1 MTKKW
6 RRVYAWVLTVAM
18 VLSMANLPITI
29 AKAASTQNLTV
40 KSGATS
46 VTIAKNE
53 YGDDYIGDMFFNIPD
68 ALKTKSAISSNKV
81 TSMTV
86 KITIKSFTQGSG
98 AKAQAFIFAQPD
110 ASGDWNWN
118 QSSTAELV
126 TGSQLTLTYS
136 FADMDWKG
144 GTTLGNLGVRFA
156 NAAEGSTVSYS
167 VDSAVI
173 NMADSGSSATSKP
186 SSATSKPSSTASAG
200 GNVSTDQIAITRS
213 VGSGT
218 NDYYAEYSF
227 SITNNSSETVRGI
240 QILIPTSGSV
250 DVGYV
255 EGFSAV
261 YDAALGGVVAYYSTE
276 IAAGATVSSSS
287 NKVGFGKQPSISVGE
302 SNVIAVNCA
311 GPSTGDEL
319 NYELTGR
326 KDVAYADTPVG
337 RHGKLS
343 VQKVDGYAAP
353 IMVDQNGVPTQLRG
367 ASTHGM
373 HWFPQYVNQNAFQ
386 TLRDDWGI
394 NMVRLVCY
402 PRDVGSV
409 GYLTGGDSTKQQLD
423 TLIQNGVD
431 YATKLGMY
439 ALVDWHVH
447 AYNPNEYLKEA
458 KIFFTKY
465 ATMYKDH
472 DNVLYEI
479 CNEPTGTN
487 WYSGNGKDL
496 YTYCSEVIK
505 TIRAIDPDA
514 IIICGTNTW
523 SQDVDQ
529 VAAKPMKALG
539 YENIMYT
546 FHFYSA
552 THKENLMKKVRLA
565 TKDGTP
571 IFVTEFGICSADGNG
586 SYDAE
591 NADRWIELLD
601 ELNISFACWSYSN
614 CNEKSAYFKSSCSN
628 AGGDWTADD
637 LTTTGKWLINT
648 CRAHEEKENASYP
661 AVSPSAEPTKAPTV
675 TEKPTTEPTKA
686 PTVTEKPTTEPT
698 KAPTVT
704 VKPTAKPTKAPT
716 VTEKPTAEPT
726 KAPTVTEKPTAEP
739 TKAPTVTV
747 KPTAKPTKAPTVTEK
762 PTAEPTKAPTV
773 TTAPDKEIQE
783 APSTALTIVARTST
797 SLTVQATVAAP
808 AGKSY
813 EYTIDGTSWQTQ
825 TTFTDLQPATSYT
838 VSVRYAETDNYQ
850 ASMISDH
857 TLTGGTLV
865 EDVYK
870 IDLSKLD
877 DTTYVDG
884 MFSKDDAT
892 GKSYAA
898 SYDASSNALT
908 LSGTDHTFELVAD
921 NAKVK
926 IILKKG
932 VSAALCGV
940 TCGNISSEDDTSLE
954 MVRGSNT
961 TGSIEAANVIVS
973 GGTNNTEKIMA
984 DTIAVKGGSLTAVA
998 AKESNKTAL
1007 SADTITITDGEVTAI
1022 GDGTGGALYA
1032 DSKISLIGGTLTV
1045 KAGPNKTEKSA
1056 IDVKSDESSVI
1067 LVGDI
1072 KIINQTDGAL
1082 GTDDLF
1088 SKETISTG
1096 GTTTK
1101 LVTVTFDTVDE
1112 VWTVTVEQG
1121 SDIILPNRPK
1131 ENLILRWYSDRDVQ
1145 GYAPGIIY
1153 TVQENTYFCAKY
1165 FDEAP
1170 VEPSSKPT
1178 VAPSSEPTVTP
1189 SSKPTVAPS
1198 SEPTVT
1204 PSSEP
1209 TVEPS
1214 EEPIATPTAEP
1225 TKVPEPTAAPI
1236 KTPTPTAEPT
1246 KAPEPTAAP
1255 IKTPTPTAEPT
1266 KAPMITPVPSD
1277 DPTESAAPSEKPTIT
1292 PTQKPGIQ
1300 ATGMRVIA
1308 SVKKVSNL
1316 PVKSKLQL
1324 AAGKSMQL
1332 TVTLLPTGAK
1342 PQKLTYTS
1350 SKPSIAKVSGSGKI
1364 VAGKKAGTTVITI
1377 RTANGLQKRLTIR
1390 VMKKAVKKIKLSGV
1404 KKLKVGKKLKLKAKI
1419 TPKKKYASAT
1429 VFWVSGNTKIA
1440 TVTQSGVVK
1449 AKKKGKV
1456 KITAIA
1462 TDGSGKKKVIKLTI
1476 K

>member
-200 GNVSTDQIAITRS
+200 GNVSADQIAITRS

-505 TIRAIDPDA
+505 TIRDIDPDA

-552 THKENLMKKVRLA
+552 THKENLMEKVRLA

-586 SYDAE
+586 SYDTE
-591 NADRWIELLD
+591 NADRWIALLD

-661 AVSPSAEPTKAPTV
+661 VVSPSAEPTKAPTV
-675 TEKPTTEPTKA
+675 TVKPTTK
-686 PTVTEKPTTEPT
+686 PT

-704 VKPTAKPTKAPT
+704 V
-716 VTEKPTAEPT
+716 
-726 KAPTVTEKPTAEP
+726 KPTAEP

-762 PTAEPTKAPTV
+762 PTAKP
-773 TTAPDKEIQE
+773 I
-783 APSTALTIVARTST
+783 
-797 SLTVQATVAAP
+797 
-808 AGKSY
+808 
-813 EYTIDGTSWQTQ
+813 
-825 TTFTDLQPATSYT
+825 
-838 VSVRYAETDNYQ
+838 
-850 ASMISDH
+850 
-857 TLTGGTLV
+857 
-865 EDVYK
+865 
-870 IDLSKLD
+870 
-877 DTTYVDG
+877 
-884 MFSKDDAT
+884 
-892 GKSYAA
+892 
-898 SYDASSNALT
+898 
-908 LSGTDHTFELVAD
+908 
-921 NAKVK
+921 
-926 IILKKG
+926 
-932 VSAALCGV
+932 
-940 TCGNISSEDDTSLE
+940 
-954 MVRGSNT
+954 
-961 TGSIEAANVIVS
+961 
-973 GGTNNTEKIMA
+973 
-984 DTIAVKGGSLTAVA
+984 
-998 AKESNKTAL
+998 KT
-1007 SADTITITDGEVTAI
+1007 
-1022 GDGTGGALYA
+1022 
-1032 DSKISLIGGTLTV
+1032 
-1045 KAGPNKTEKSA
+1045 P
-1056 IDVKSDESSVI
+1056 
-1067 LVGDI
+1067 
-1072 KIINQTDGAL
+1072 
-1082 GTDDLF
+1082 
-1088 SKETISTG
+1088 
-1096 GTTTK
+1096 
-1101 LVTVTFDTVDE
+1101 
-1112 VWTVTVEQG
+1112 
-1121 SDIILPNRPK
+1121 
-1131 ENLILRWYSDRDVQ
+1131 
-1145 GYAPGIIY
+1145 
-1153 TVQENTYFCAKY
+1153 
-1165 FDEAP
+1165 
-1170 VEPSSKPT
+1170 
-1178 VAPSSEPTVTP
+1178 
-1189 SSKPTVAPS
+1189 
-1198 SEPTVT
+1198 
-1204 PSSEP
+1204 
-1209 TVEPS
+1209 
-1214 EEPIATPTAEP
+1214 TPTAEP
-1225 TKVPEPTAAPI
+1225 TKAPEPTAAPIKTPEPTAEPTKAPEPTAAPI

-1255 IKTPTPTAEPT
+1255 IKTPTPTAAPT
-1266 KAPMITPVPSD
+1266 ITSVPSD

-1377 RTANGLQKRLTIR
+1377 RTANGLQKKITIR

>member
-156 NAAEGSTVSYS
+156 NAAEGSTVSYF

-200 GNVSTDQIAITRS
+200 GNVSADQIAIE
-213 VGSGT
+213 SGVAQG
-218 NDYYAEYSF
+218 NNEYYGEYWF
-227 SITNNSSETVRGI
+227 KIKNNSSETVRGI
-240 QILIPTSGSV
+240 QILLPTSGQV
-250 DVGYV
+250 TVTTEYGY
-255 EGFSAV
+255 SAS
-261 YDAALGGVVAYYSTE
+261 YDESLGGIVVYYSAE
-276 IAAGATVSSSS
+276 LAAGATTG
-287 NKVGFGKQPSISVGE
+287 NEDTKIGFSKQPSITAGTAR
-302 SNVIAVNCA
+302 VIAVNCA

-402 PRDVGSV
+402 PRDGGSV

-552 THKENLMKKVRLA
+552 THKENLMEKVRLA

-586 SYDAE
+586 SYDTE
-591 NADRWIELLD
+591 NADRWIALLD

-661 AVSPSAEPTKAPTV
+661 AVSPSAG
-675 TEKPTTEPTKA
+675 PTKA

-704 VKPTAKPTKAPT
+704 V
-716 VTEKPTAEPT
+716 
-726 KAPTVTEKPTAEP
+726 KPTAEP

-773 TTAPDKEIQE
+773 T
-783 APSTALTIVARTST
+783 
-797 SLTVQATVAAP
+797 
-808 AGKSY
+808 
-813 EYTIDGTSWQTQ
+813 
-825 TTFTDLQPATSYT
+825 
-838 VSVRYAETDNYQ
+838 
-850 ASMISDH
+850 
-857 TLTGGTLV
+857 
-865 EDVYK
+865 
-870 IDLSKLD
+870 
-877 DTTYVDG
+877 
-884 MFSKDDAT
+884 
-892 GKSYAA
+892 
-898 SYDASSNALT
+898 
-908 LSGTDHTFELVAD
+908 
-921 NAKVK
+921 VK
-926 IILKKG
+926 
-932 VSAALCGV
+932 
-940 TCGNISSEDDTSLE
+940 
-954 MVRGSNT
+954 
-961 TGSIEAANVIVS
+961 
-973 GGTNNTEKIMA
+973 
-984 DTIAVKGGSLTAVA
+984 
-998 AKESNKTAL
+998 
-1007 SADTITITDGEVTAI
+1007 
-1022 GDGTGGALYA
+1022 
-1032 DSKISLIGGTLTV
+1032 
-1045 KAGPNKTEKSA
+1045 
-1056 IDVKSDESSVI
+1056 
-1067 LVGDI
+1067 
-1072 KIINQTDGAL
+1072 
-1082 GTDDLF
+1082 
-1088 SKETISTG
+1088 
-1096 GTTTK
+1096 
-1101 LVTVTFDTVDE
+1101 
-1112 VWTVTVEQG
+1112 
-1121 SDIILPNRPK
+1121 
-1131 ENLILRWYSDRDVQ
+1131 
-1145 GYAPGIIY
+1145 
-1153 TVQENTYFCAKY
+1153 
-1165 FDEAP
+1165 
-1170 VEPSSKPT
+1170 
-1178 VAPSSEPTVTP
+1178 
-1189 SSKPTVAPS
+1189 
-1198 SEPTVT
+1198 
-1204 PSSEP
+1204 
-1209 TVEPS
+1209 
-1214 EEPIATPTAEP
+1214 PTAEP
-1225 TKVPEPTAAPI
+1225 TKAPTVTEKPTAKPI

-1255 IKTPTPTAEPT
+1255 IKTPTPTAAPT
-1266 KAPMITPVPSD
+1266 ITSVPSD

-1377 RTANGLQKRLTIR
+1377 RTANGLQKKITIR

>member
-186 SSATSKPSSTASAG
+186 SSTASAG

-287 NKVGFGKQPSISVGE
+287 NKVGFGKQPSISVGK

-343 VQKVDGYAAP
+343 VQKVDDYAAP

-402 PRDVGSV
+402 PRDGGSV

-552 THKENLMKKVRLA
+552 THKENLMEKVRLA

-591 NADRWIELLD
+591 NADRWIALLD

-628 AGGDWTADD
+628 VGGDWTADD

-675 TEKPTTEPTKA
+675 TVKPTAEPTKA

-698 KAPTVT
+698 NK
-704 VKPTAKPTKAPT
+704 
-716 VTEKPTAEPT
+716 
-726 KAPTVTEKPTAEP
+726 
-739 TKAPTVTV
+739 
-747 KPTAKPTKAPTVTEK
+747 
-762 PTAEPTKAPTV
+762 PTV

-825 TTFTDLQPATSYT
+825 TTFTGLQPATSYT

-898 SYDASSNALT
+898 SYDASSNELT

-973 GGTNNTEKIMA
+973 GGTNNTEQIMA

-1007 SADTITITDGEVTAI
+1007 SADKITITDGEVTAI

-1112 VWTVTVEQG
+1112 VWNVTVEQG
-1121 SDIILPNRPK
+1121 SEIILPNRPK
-1131 ENLILRWYSDRDVQ
+1131 EGLILRWYSDRDVQ
-1145 GYAPGIIY
+1145 GYAPGTIY

-1165 FDEAP
+1165 FNKAP

-1178 VAPSSEPTVTP
+1178 VAPSS
-1189 SSKPTVAPS
+1189 K
-1198 SEPTVT
+1198 
-1204 PSSEP
+1204 P

-1225 TKVPEPTAAPI
+1225 TK
-1236 KTPTPTAEPT
+1236 
-1246 KAPEPTAAP
+1246 APEPTA
-1255 IKTPTPTAEPT
+1255 
-1266 KAPMITPVPSD
+1266 APMITPVPSD

-1300 ATGMRVIA
+1300 ATGIRVIA

-1316 PVKSKLQL
+1316 PVKQKLQL

-1377 RTANGLQKRLTIR
+1377 RTANGLQKKITIR

-1419 TPKKKYASAT
+1419 TPKKKYASAK

>member
-126 TGSQLTLTYS
+126 TGSQLTLNYS

-200 GNVSTDQIAITRS
+200 GNVSADQIAITRS

-343 VQKVDGYAAP
+343 VQKVDSYAAP

-505 TIRAIDPDA
+505 TIRDIDPDA

-552 THKENLMKKVRLA
+552 THKENLMEKVRLA

-586 SYDAE
+586 SYDTE
-591 NADRWIELLD
+591 NADRWIALLD

-661 AVSPSAEPTKAPTV
+661 AVSPSAG
-675 TEKPTTEPTKA
+675 PTKA

-704 VKPTAKPTKAPT
+704 V
-716 VTEKPTAEPT
+716 
-726 KAPTVTEKPTAEP
+726 KPTAEP

-762 PTAEPTKAPTV
+762 PTAKP
-773 TTAPDKEIQE
+773 I
-783 APSTALTIVARTST
+783 
-797 SLTVQATVAAP
+797 
-808 AGKSY
+808 
-813 EYTIDGTSWQTQ
+813 
-825 TTFTDLQPATSYT
+825 
-838 VSVRYAETDNYQ
+838 
-850 ASMISDH
+850 
-857 TLTGGTLV
+857 
-865 EDVYK
+865 
-870 IDLSKLD
+870 
-877 DTTYVDG
+877 
-884 MFSKDDAT
+884 
-892 GKSYAA
+892 
-898 SYDASSNALT
+898 
-908 LSGTDHTFELVAD
+908 
-921 NAKVK
+921 
-926 IILKKG
+926 
-932 VSAALCGV
+932 
-940 TCGNISSEDDTSLE
+940 
-954 MVRGSNT
+954 
-961 TGSIEAANVIVS
+961 
-973 GGTNNTEKIMA
+973 
-984 DTIAVKGGSLTAVA
+984 
-998 AKESNKTAL
+998 KT
-1007 SADTITITDGEVTAI
+1007 
-1022 GDGTGGALYA
+1022 
-1032 DSKISLIGGTLTV
+1032 
-1045 KAGPNKTEKSA
+1045 P
-1056 IDVKSDESSVI
+1056 
-1067 LVGDI
+1067 
-1072 KIINQTDGAL
+1072 
-1082 GTDDLF
+1082 
-1088 SKETISTG
+1088 
-1096 GTTTK
+1096 
-1101 LVTVTFDTVDE
+1101 
-1112 VWTVTVEQG
+1112 
-1121 SDIILPNRPK
+1121 
-1131 ENLILRWYSDRDVQ
+1131 
-1145 GYAPGIIY
+1145 
-1153 TVQENTYFCAKY
+1153 
-1165 FDEAP
+1165 
-1170 VEPSSKPT
+1170 
-1178 VAPSSEPTVTP
+1178 
-1189 SSKPTVAPS
+1189 
-1198 SEPTVT
+1198 
-1204 PSSEP
+1204 
-1209 TVEPS
+1209 
-1214 EEPIATPTAEP
+1214 TPTAEP
-1225 TKVPEPTAAPI
+1225 TKAPEPTAAPI
-1236 KTPTPTAEPT
+1236 KTPEPTAEPT

-1266 KAPMITPVPSD
+1266 KAPKPTAAPIKTPKPTDAPMITPVPSD

>member
-1 MTKKW
+1 M
-6 RRVYAWVLTVAM
+6 
-18 VLSMANLPITI
+18 
-29 AKAASTQNLTV
+29 
-40 KSGATS
+40 
-46 VTIAKNE
+46 
-53 YGDDYIGDMFFNIPD
+53 
-68 ALKTKSAISSNKV
+68 
-81 TSMTV
+81 
-86 KITIKSFTQGSG
+86 
-98 AKAQAFIFAQPD
+98 
-110 ASGDWNWN
+110 
-118 QSSTAELV
+118 
-126 TGSQLTLTYS
+126 
-136 FADMDWKG
+136 
-144 GTTLGNLGVRFA
+144 
-156 NAAEGSTVSYS
+156 
-167 VDSAVI
+167 
-173 NMADSGSSATSKP
+173 
-186 SSATSKPSSTASAG
+186 
-200 GNVSTDQIAITRS
+200 
-213 VGSGT
+213 
-218 NDYYAEYSF
+218 
-227 SITNNSSETVRGI
+227 
-240 QILIPTSGSV
+240 
-250 DVGYV
+250 
-255 EGFSAV
+255 
-261 YDAALGGVVAYYSTE
+261 
-276 IAAGATVSSSS
+276 
-287 NKVGFGKQPSISVGE
+287 
-302 SNVIAVNCA
+302 
-311 GPSTGDEL
+311 
-319 NYELTGR
+319 
-326 KDVAYADTPVG
+326 
-337 RHGKLS
+337 
-343 VQKVDGYAAP
+343 AP

-402 PRDVGSV
+402 PRDGGSV

-552 THKENLMKKVRLA
+552 THKENLMEKVRLA

-586 SYDAE
+586 SYDPE
-591 NADRWIELLD
+591 SADRWIALLD

-675 TEKPTTEPTKA
+675 TVKPTAKPTKA

-704 VKPTAKPTKAPT
+704 VKPTA
-716 VTEKPTAEPT
+716 EPT
-726 KAPTVTEKPTAEP
+726 KAPTVTVKPTAEP

-747 KPTAKPTKAPTVTEK
+747 KPTAEPTKAPTVTEK
-762 PTAEPTKAPTV
+762 PTTEPTNKPTV

-797 SLTVQATVAAP
+797 SLTVQATVGAP

-825 TTFTDLQPATSYT
+825 TTFTGLQPATSYT

-898 SYDASSNALT
+898 SYDASSNELT

-973 GGTNNTEKIMA
+973 GGTNNTEQIMA

-1007 SADTITITDGEVTAI
+1007 SADKITITDGEVTAI

-1145 GYAPGIIY
+1145 GYAPEIIY

-1165 FDEAP
+1165 FDKAP

-1178 VAPSSEPTVTP
+1178 VA
-1189 SSKPTVAPS
+1189 
-1198 SEPTVT
+1198 

-1225 TKVPEPTAAPI
+1225 TK
-1236 KTPTPTAEPT
+1236 
-1246 KAPEPTAAP
+1246 APEPTA
-1255 IKTPTPTAEPT
+1255 
-1266 KAPMITPVPSD
+1266 APMITPVPSD

-1292 PTQKPGIQ
+1292 PMQKPGIQ

-1316 PVKSKLQL
+1316 PVKQKLQL

-1377 RTANGLQKRLTIR
+1377 RTANGLQKKITIR

-1419 TPKKKYASAT
+1419 TPKKKYASAK

>member
-200 GNVSTDQIAITRS
+200 GNVSADQIAITRS

-505 TIRAIDPDA
+505 TIRDIDPDA

-552 THKENLMKKVRLA
+552 THKENLMEKVRLA

-586 SYDAE
+586 SYDTE
-591 NADRWIELLD
+591 NADRWIALLD

-661 AVSPSAEPTKAPTV
+661 AVSPSAG
-675 TEKPTTEPTKA
+675 PTKA

-704 VKPTAKPTKAPT
+704 VKPTAEPIKTP
-716 VTEKPTAEPT
+716 EPTAEPT
-726 KAPTVTEKPTAEP
+726 KA
-739 TKAPTVTV
+739 
-747 KPTAKPTKAPTVTEK
+747 
-762 PTAEPTKAPTV
+762 
-773 TTAPDKEIQE
+773 
-783 APSTALTIVARTST
+783 
-797 SLTVQATVAAP
+797 
-808 AGKSY
+808 
-813 EYTIDGTSWQTQ
+813 
-825 TTFTDLQPATSYT
+825 
-838 VSVRYAETDNYQ
+838 
-850 ASMISDH
+850 
-857 TLTGGTLV
+857 
-865 EDVYK
+865 
-870 IDLSKLD
+870 
-877 DTTYVDG
+877 
-884 MFSKDDAT
+884 
-892 GKSYAA
+892 
-898 SYDASSNALT
+898 
-908 LSGTDHTFELVAD
+908 
-921 NAKVK
+921 
-926 IILKKG
+926 
-932 VSAALCGV
+932 
-940 TCGNISSEDDTSLE
+940 
-954 MVRGSNT
+954 
-961 TGSIEAANVIVS
+961 
-973 GGTNNTEKIMA
+973 
-984 DTIAVKGGSLTAVA
+984 
-998 AKESNKTAL
+998 
-1007 SADTITITDGEVTAI
+1007 
-1022 GDGTGGALYA
+1022 
-1032 DSKISLIGGTLTV
+1032 
-1045 KAGPNKTEKSA
+1045 
-1056 IDVKSDESSVI
+1056 
-1067 LVGDI
+1067 
-1072 KIINQTDGAL
+1072 
-1082 GTDDLF
+1082 
-1088 SKETISTG
+1088 
-1096 GTTTK
+1096 
-1101 LVTVTFDTVDE
+1101 
-1112 VWTVTVEQG
+1112 
-1121 SDIILPNRPK
+1121 
-1131 ENLILRWYSDRDVQ
+1131 
-1145 GYAPGIIY
+1145 
-1153 TVQENTYFCAKY
+1153 
-1165 FDEAP
+1165 
-1170 VEPSSKPT
+1170 
-1178 VAPSSEPTVTP
+1178 
-1189 SSKPTVAPS
+1189 
-1198 SEPTVT
+1198 
-1204 PSSEP
+1204 
-1209 TVEPS
+1209 
-1214 EEPIATPTAEP
+1214 
-1225 TKVPEPTAAPI
+1225 PEPTAAPI

-1255 IKTPTPTAEPT
+1255 IKTPTPTAAPIKTPEPTAEPT
-1266 KAPMITPVPSD
+1266 KAPEPTAAPIKTPTPTAEPTKAPEPTAAPIKTPTPTAAPTITSVPSD

-1377 RTANGLQKRLTIR
+1377 RTANGLQKKITIR

>member
-6 RRVYAWVLTVAM
+6 RRVYVWVLTVAM

-186 SSATSKPSSTASAG
+186 SSTASAG

-287 NKVGFGKQPSISVGE
+287 NKVGFGKQPSISVGK

-343 VQKVDGYAAP
+343 VQKVDDYAAP

-402 PRDVGSV
+402 PRDGGSV

-552 THKENLMKKVRLA
+552 THKENLMEKVRLA

-591 NADRWIELLD
+591 NADRWIALLD

-628 AGGDWTADD
+628 VGGDWTADD

-675 TEKPTTEPTKA
+675 TVKPTAEPTKA

-698 KAPTVT
+698 NK
-704 VKPTAKPTKAPT
+704 
-716 VTEKPTAEPT
+716 
-726 KAPTVTEKPTAEP
+726 
-739 TKAPTVTV
+739 
-747 KPTAKPTKAPTVTEK
+747 
-762 PTAEPTKAPTV
+762 PTV

-825 TTFTDLQPATSYT
+825 TTFTGLQPATSYT

-898 SYDASSNALT
+898 SYDASSNELT

-973 GGTNNTEKIMA
+973 GGTNNTEQIMA

-1007 SADTITITDGEVTAI
+1007 SADKITITDGEVTAI

-1112 VWTVTVEQG
+1112 VWNVTVEQG
-1121 SDIILPNRPK
+1121 SEIILPNRPK
-1131 ENLILRWYSDRDVQ
+1131 EGLILRWYSDRDVQ
-1145 GYAPGIIY
+1145 GYAPGTIY

-1165 FDEAP
+1165 FNKAP

-1178 VAPSSEPTVTP
+1178 VA
-1189 SSKPTVAPS
+1189 
-1198 SEPTVT
+1198 

-1225 TKVPEPTAAPI
+1225 TK
-1236 KTPTPTAEPT
+1236 
-1246 KAPEPTAAP
+1246 APEPTA
-1255 IKTPTPTAEPT
+1255 
-1266 KAPMITPVPSD
+1266 APMITPVPSD

-1300 ATGMRVIA
+1300 ATGIRVIA

-1316 PVKSKLQL
+1316 PVKQKLQL

-1377 RTANGLQKRLTIR
+1377 RTANGLQKKITIR

-1419 TPKKKYASAT
+1419 TPKKKYASAK

>member
-126 TGSQLTLTYS
+126 TGSQLTLNYS

-167 VDSAVI
+167 IDSAVI

-200 GNVSTDQIAITRS
+200 GNVSADQIAITRS

-505 TIRAIDPDA
+505 TIRDIDPDA

-552 THKENLMKKVRLA
+552 THKENLMEKVRLA

-586 SYDAE
+586 SYDTE
-591 NADRWIELLD
+591 NADRWIALLD

-661 AVSPSAEPTKAPTV
+661 AVSPSAG
-675 TEKPTTEPTKA
+675 PTKA

-704 VKPTAKPTKAPT
+704 V
-716 VTEKPTAEPT
+716 
-726 KAPTVTEKPTAEP
+726 KPTAEP

-762 PTAEPTKAPTV
+762 PTAKP
-773 TTAPDKEIQE
+773 I
-783 APSTALTIVARTST
+783 
-797 SLTVQATVAAP
+797 
-808 AGKSY
+808 
-813 EYTIDGTSWQTQ
+813 
-825 TTFTDLQPATSYT
+825 
-838 VSVRYAETDNYQ
+838 
-850 ASMISDH
+850 
-857 TLTGGTLV
+857 
-865 EDVYK
+865 
-870 IDLSKLD
+870 
-877 DTTYVDG
+877 
-884 MFSKDDAT
+884 
-892 GKSYAA
+892 
-898 SYDASSNALT
+898 
-908 LSGTDHTFELVAD
+908 
-921 NAKVK
+921 
-926 IILKKG
+926 
-932 VSAALCGV
+932 
-940 TCGNISSEDDTSLE
+940 
-954 MVRGSNT
+954 
-961 TGSIEAANVIVS
+961 
-973 GGTNNTEKIMA
+973 
-984 DTIAVKGGSLTAVA
+984 
-998 AKESNKTAL
+998 KT
-1007 SADTITITDGEVTAI
+1007 
-1022 GDGTGGALYA
+1022 
-1032 DSKISLIGGTLTV
+1032 
-1045 KAGPNKTEKSA
+1045 P
-1056 IDVKSDESSVI
+1056 
-1067 LVGDI
+1067 
-1072 KIINQTDGAL
+1072 
-1082 GTDDLF
+1082 
-1088 SKETISTG
+1088 
-1096 GTTTK
+1096 
-1101 LVTVTFDTVDE
+1101 
-1112 VWTVTVEQG
+1112 
-1121 SDIILPNRPK
+1121 
-1131 ENLILRWYSDRDVQ
+1131 
-1145 GYAPGIIY
+1145 
-1153 TVQENTYFCAKY
+1153 
-1165 FDEAP
+1165 
-1170 VEPSSKPT
+1170 
-1178 VAPSSEPTVTP
+1178 
-1189 SSKPTVAPS
+1189 
-1198 SEPTVT
+1198 
-1204 PSSEP
+1204 
-1209 TVEPS
+1209 
-1214 EEPIATPTAEP
+1214 TPTAEP
-1225 TKVPEPTAAPI
+1225 TKAPEPTAAPIKTPEPTAEPTKAPEPTAAPI

-1255 IKTPTPTAEPT
+1255 IKTPTPTAAPT
-1266 KAPMITPVPSD
+1266 ITSVPSD

-1377 RTANGLQKRLTIR
+1377 RTANGLQKKITIR

>member
-200 GNVSTDQIAITRS
+200 GNVSADQIAITRS

-505 TIRAIDPDA
+505 TIRDIDPDA

-552 THKENLMKKVRLA
+552 THKENLMEKVRLA

-586 SYDAE
+586 SYDTE
-591 NADRWIELLD
+591 NADRWIALLD

-675 TEKPTTEPTKA
+675 TEKPTAEPTKA
-686 PTVTEKPTTEPT
+686 PTVTVKPTAEPT
-698 KAPTVT
+698 KTPTVT

-726 KAPTVTEKPTAEP
+726 KAPTVTEKPTAKPIKTP
-739 TKAPTVTV
+739 T
-747 KPTAKPTKAPTVTEK
+747 
-762 PTAEPTKAPTV
+762 PTAEPTKAPEPT
-773 TTAPDKEIQE
+773 
-783 APSTALTIVARTST
+783 
-797 SLTVQATVAAP
+797 AAP
-808 AGKSY
+808 
-813 EYTIDGTSWQTQ
+813 I
-825 TTFTDLQPATSYT
+825 
-838 VSVRYAETDNYQ
+838 
-850 ASMISDH
+850 
-857 TLTGGTLV
+857 
-865 EDVYK
+865 
-870 IDLSKLD
+870 
-877 DTTYVDG
+877 
-884 MFSKDDAT
+884 
-892 GKSYAA
+892 
-898 SYDASSNALT
+898 
-908 LSGTDHTFELVAD
+908 
-921 NAKVK
+921 
-926 IILKKG
+926 
-932 VSAALCGV
+932 
-940 TCGNISSEDDTSLE
+940 
-954 MVRGSNT
+954 
-961 TGSIEAANVIVS
+961 
-973 GGTNNTEKIMA
+973 
-984 DTIAVKGGSLTAVA
+984 
-998 AKESNKTAL
+998 KTP
-1007 SADTITITDGEVTAI
+1007 E
-1022 GDGTGGALYA
+1022 
-1032 DSKISLIGGTLTV
+1032 
-1045 KAGPNKTEKSA
+1045 
-1056 IDVKSDESSVI
+1056 
-1067 LVGDI
+1067 
-1072 KIINQTDGAL
+1072 
-1082 GTDDLF
+1082 
-1088 SKETISTG
+1088 
-1096 GTTTK
+1096 
-1101 LVTVTFDTVDE
+1101 
-1112 VWTVTVEQG
+1112 
-1121 SDIILPNRPK
+1121 
-1131 ENLILRWYSDRDVQ
+1131 
-1145 GYAPGIIY
+1145 
-1153 TVQENTYFCAKY
+1153 
-1165 FDEAP
+1165 
-1170 VEPSSKPT
+1170 
-1178 VAPSSEPTVTP
+1178 
-1189 SSKPTVAPS
+1189 
-1198 SEPTVT
+1198 
-1204 PSSEP
+1204 
-1209 TVEPS
+1209 
-1214 EEPIATPTAEP
+1214 PTAEP
-1225 TKVPEPTAAPI
+1225 TKAPEPTAAPI

-1255 IKTPTPTAEPT
+1255 IKTPTPTAAPT
-1266 KAPMITPVPSD
+1266 ITSVPSD

-1377 RTANGLQKRLTIR
+1377 RTANGLQKKITIR

-1429 VFWVSGNTKIA
+1429 VFWVSSNTKIA

>member
-200 GNVSTDQIAITRS
+200 GNVSADQIAIE
-213 VGSGT
+213 SGVAQG
-218 NDYYAEYSF
+218 NNEYYGEYWF
-227 SITNNSSETVRGI
+227 KIKNNSSETVRGI
-240 QILIPTSGSV
+240 QILLPTSGQV
-250 DVGYV
+250 TVTTEYGY
-255 EGFSAV
+255 SAS
-261 YDAALGGVVAYYSTE
+261 YDESLGGIVVYYSAE
-276 IAAGATVSSSS
+276 LAAGATTG
-287 NKVGFGKQPSISVGE
+287 NEDTKIGFSKQPSITAGTAR
-302 SNVIAVNCA
+302 VIAVNCA

-402 PRDVGSV
+402 PRDGGSV

-552 THKENLMKKVRLA
+552 THKENLMEKVRLA

-586 SYDAE
+586 SYDTE
-591 NADRWIELLD
+591 NADRWIALLD

-661 AVSPSAEPTKAPTV
+661 AVSPSAG
-675 TEKPTTEPTKA
+675 PTKA

-704 VKPTAKPTKAPT
+704 V
-716 VTEKPTAEPT
+716 
-726 KAPTVTEKPTAEP
+726 KPTAEP

-773 TTAPDKEIQE
+773 T
-783 APSTALTIVARTST
+783 V
-797 SLTVQATVAAP
+797 
-808 AGKSY
+808 
-813 EYTIDGTSWQTQ
+813 
-825 TTFTDLQPATSYT
+825 
-838 VSVRYAETDNYQ
+838 
-850 ASMISDH
+850 
-857 TLTGGTLV
+857 
-865 EDVYK
+865 
-870 IDLSKLD
+870 
-877 DTTYVDG
+877 
-884 MFSKDDAT
+884 
-892 GKSYAA
+892 
-898 SYDASSNALT
+898 
-908 LSGTDHTFELVAD
+908 
-921 NAKVK
+921 
-926 IILKKG
+926 
-932 VSAALCGV
+932 
-940 TCGNISSEDDTSLE
+940 
-954 MVRGSNT
+954 
-961 TGSIEAANVIVS
+961 
-973 GGTNNTEKIMA
+973 
-984 DTIAVKGGSLTAVA
+984 
-998 AKESNKTAL
+998 
-1007 SADTITITDGEVTAI
+1007 
-1022 GDGTGGALYA
+1022 
-1032 DSKISLIGGTLTV
+1032 
-1045 KAGPNKTEKSA
+1045 
-1056 IDVKSDESSVI
+1056 
-1067 LVGDI
+1067 
-1072 KIINQTDGAL
+1072 
-1082 GTDDLF
+1082 
-1088 SKETISTG
+1088 
-1096 GTTTK
+1096 
-1101 LVTVTFDTVDE
+1101 
-1112 VWTVTVEQG
+1112 
-1121 SDIILPNRPK
+1121 
-1131 ENLILRWYSDRDVQ
+1131 
-1145 GYAPGIIY
+1145 
-1153 TVQENTYFCAKY
+1153 
-1165 FDEAP
+1165 
-1170 VEPSSKPT
+1170 KPT
-1178 VAPSSEPTVTP
+1178 AEPMKAPTVTE
-1189 SSKPTVAPS
+1189 KPTAKPIK
-1198 SEPTVT
+1198 T
-1204 PSSEP
+1204 P
-1209 TVEPS
+1209 
-1214 EEPIATPTAEP
+1214 TPTAEP
-1225 TKVPEPTAAPI
+1225 TKAPEPTAAPIKTPEPTAEPTKAPEPTAAPI

-1255 IKTPTPTAEPT
+1255 IKTPTPTAAPT
-1266 KAPMITPVPSD
+1266 ITSVPSD

-1377 RTANGLQKRLTIR
+1377 RTANGLQKKITIR

>member
-110 ASGDWNWN
+110 ASGNWNWN

-173 NMADSGSSATSKP
+173 NMVDSGSSATSKP

-402 PRDVGSV
+402 PRDGGSV

-505 TIRAIDPDA
+505 TIRDIDPDA

-552 THKENLMKKVRLA
+552 THKENLMKKVCLA

-591 NADRWIELLD
+591 NADRWIALLD

-648 CRAHEEKENASYP
+648 CRAHEEKENVSYP
-661 AVSPSAEPTKAPTV
+661 AVSPSAG
-675 TEKPTTEPTKA
+675 PTKA

-704 VKPTAKPTKAPT
+704 V
-716 VTEKPTAEPT
+716 
-726 KAPTVTEKPTAEP
+726 KPTAEP

-762 PTAEPTKAPTV
+762 PTAKP
-773 TTAPDKEIQE
+773 I
-783 APSTALTIVARTST
+783 
-797 SLTVQATVAAP
+797 
-808 AGKSY
+808 
-813 EYTIDGTSWQTQ
+813 
-825 TTFTDLQPATSYT
+825 
-838 VSVRYAETDNYQ
+838 
-850 ASMISDH
+850 
-857 TLTGGTLV
+857 
-865 EDVYK
+865 
-870 IDLSKLD
+870 
-877 DTTYVDG
+877 
-884 MFSKDDAT
+884 
-892 GKSYAA
+892 
-898 SYDASSNALT
+898 
-908 LSGTDHTFELVAD
+908 
-921 NAKVK
+921 
-926 IILKKG
+926 
-932 VSAALCGV
+932 
-940 TCGNISSEDDTSLE
+940 
-954 MVRGSNT
+954 
-961 TGSIEAANVIVS
+961 
-973 GGTNNTEKIMA
+973 
-984 DTIAVKGGSLTAVA
+984 
-998 AKESNKTAL
+998 KT
-1007 SADTITITDGEVTAI
+1007 
-1022 GDGTGGALYA
+1022 
-1032 DSKISLIGGTLTV
+1032 
-1045 KAGPNKTEKSA
+1045 P
-1056 IDVKSDESSVI
+1056 
-1067 LVGDI
+1067 
-1072 KIINQTDGAL
+1072 
-1082 GTDDLF
+1082 
-1088 SKETISTG
+1088 
-1096 GTTTK
+1096 
-1101 LVTVTFDTVDE
+1101 
-1112 VWTVTVEQG
+1112 
-1121 SDIILPNRPK
+1121 
-1131 ENLILRWYSDRDVQ
+1131 
-1145 GYAPGIIY
+1145 
-1153 TVQENTYFCAKY
+1153 
-1165 FDEAP
+1165 
-1170 VEPSSKPT
+1170 
-1178 VAPSSEPTVTP
+1178 
-1189 SSKPTVAPS
+1189 
-1198 SEPTVT
+1198 
-1204 PSSEP
+1204 
-1209 TVEPS
+1209 
-1214 EEPIATPTAEP
+1214 TPTAEP
-1225 TKVPEPTAAPI
+1225 TKAPEPTAAPIKTPEPTAEPTKAPEPTAAPI

-1266 KAPMITPVPSD
+1266 KAPEPTAAPIKTPTPTDAPMIAPVPSD

-1377 RTANGLQKRLTIR
+1377 RTANGLQKKITIR

>member
-1 MTKKW
+1 M
-6 RRVYAWVLTVAM
+6 
-18 VLSMANLPITI
+18 
-29 AKAASTQNLTV
+29 
-40 KSGATS
+40 
-46 VTIAKNE
+46 
-53 YGDDYIGDMFFNIPD
+53 
-68 ALKTKSAISSNKV
+68 
-81 TSMTV
+81 
-86 KITIKSFTQGSG
+86 
-98 AKAQAFIFAQPD
+98 
-110 ASGDWNWN
+110 
-118 QSSTAELV
+118 
-126 TGSQLTLTYS
+126 
-136 FADMDWKG
+136 
-144 GTTLGNLGVRFA
+144 
-156 NAAEGSTVSYS
+156 
-167 VDSAVI
+167 
-173 NMADSGSSATSKP
+173 
-186 SSATSKPSSTASAG
+186 
-200 GNVSTDQIAITRS
+200 
-213 VGSGT
+213 
-218 NDYYAEYSF
+218 
-227 SITNNSSETVRGI
+227 
-240 QILIPTSGSV
+240 
-250 DVGYV
+250 
-255 EGFSAV
+255 
-261 YDAALGGVVAYYSTE
+261 AYYSTE

-287 NKVGFGKQPSISVGE
+287 NKVGFGKQPSITVGE

-343 VQKVDGYAAP
+343 VQKVDGYTAP

-402 PRDVGSV
+402 PRDGGSV

-458 KIFFTKY
+458 KTFFTKY

-496 YTYCSEVIK
+496 YTYCSEVIE

-529 VAAKPMKALG
+529 VAAKPMKDLG
-539 YENIMYT
+539 FKNIMYT

-552 THKENLMKKVRLA
+552 THGENLMKKVRQA

-591 NADRWIELLD
+591 NADRWIALLD

-675 TEKPTTEPTKA
+675 T
-686 PTVTEKPTTEPT
+686 V
-698 KAPTVT
+698 
-704 VKPTAKPTKAPT
+704 
-716 VTEKPTAEPT
+716 KPTAEPT

-747 KPTAKPTKAPTVTEK
+747 KPTAAP
-762 PTAEPTKAPTV
+762 
-773 TTAPDKEIQE
+773 I
-783 APSTALTIVARTST
+783 
-797 SLTVQATVAAP
+797 
-808 AGKSY
+808 
-813 EYTIDGTSWQTQ
+813 
-825 TTFTDLQPATSYT
+825 
-838 VSVRYAETDNYQ
+838 
-850 ASMISDH
+850 
-857 TLTGGTLV
+857 
-865 EDVYK
+865 
-870 IDLSKLD
+870 
-877 DTTYVDG
+877 
-884 MFSKDDAT
+884 
-892 GKSYAA
+892 
-898 SYDASSNALT
+898 
-908 LSGTDHTFELVAD
+908 
-921 NAKVK
+921 
-926 IILKKG
+926 
-932 VSAALCGV
+932 
-940 TCGNISSEDDTSLE
+940 
-954 MVRGSNT
+954 
-961 TGSIEAANVIVS
+961 
-973 GGTNNTEKIMA
+973 
-984 DTIAVKGGSLTAVA
+984 
-998 AKESNKTAL
+998 KT
-1007 SADTITITDGEVTAI
+1007 
-1022 GDGTGGALYA
+1022 
-1032 DSKISLIGGTLTV
+1032 
-1045 KAGPNKTEKSA
+1045 P
-1056 IDVKSDESSVI
+1056 
-1067 LVGDI
+1067 
-1072 KIINQTDGAL
+1072 
-1082 GTDDLF
+1082 
-1088 SKETISTG
+1088 
-1096 GTTTK
+1096 
-1101 LVTVTFDTVDE
+1101 
-1112 VWTVTVEQG
+1112 
-1121 SDIILPNRPK
+1121 
-1131 ENLILRWYSDRDVQ
+1131 
-1145 GYAPGIIY
+1145 
-1153 TVQENTYFCAKY
+1153 
-1165 FDEAP
+1165 
-1170 VEPSSKPT
+1170 
-1178 VAPSSEPTVTP
+1178 
-1189 SSKPTVAPS
+1189 
-1198 SEPTVT
+1198 
-1204 PSSEP
+1204 
-1209 TVEPS
+1209 
-1214 EEPIATPTAEP
+1214 TPTAEP

-1246 KAPEPTAAP
+1246 KAPTVTEKPTAEPTAAP
-1255 IKTPTPTAEPT
+1255 T
-1266 KAPMITPVPSD
+1266 ITSVPSD

-1300 ATGMRVIA
+1300 ATGMRVIV

-1316 PVKSKLQL
+1316 PVKQKLQL

-1377 RTANGLQKRLTIR
+1377 RTANGLQKKITIR

>member
-287 NKVGFGKQPSISVGE
+287 NKVGFGKQPS
-302 SNVIAVNCA
+302 VNCA

-402 PRDVGSV
+402 PRDGGSV

-552 THKENLMKKVRLA
+552 THKENLMEKVRLA

-591 NADRWIELLD
+591 NADRWIALLD

-675 TEKPTTEPTKA
+675 TVKPTAEPTKA

-704 VKPTAKPTKAPT
+704 VKPTAEPTKAPT
-716 VTEKPTAEPT
+716 VTVKPTAEPT
-726 KAPTVTEKPTAEP
+726 KAPTVTEKPTTE
-739 TKAPTVTV
+739 
-747 KPTAKPTKAPTVTEK
+747 PTKAPTVTEK
-762 PTAEPTKAPTV
+762 PTAEPTNKPTV
-773 TTAPDKEIQE
+773 TTAPDKGIQE

-898 SYDASSNALT
+898 SYDASSNELT

-954 MVRGSNT
+954 MARGSNT

-973 GGTNNTEKIMA
+973 GGTNNTEQIMA

-1007 SADTITITDGEVTAI
+1007 SADKITITDGEVTAI

-1165 FDEAP
+1165 FDKAP

-1178 VAPSSEPTVTP
+1178 VA
-1189 SSKPTVAPS
+1189 
-1198 SEPTVT
+1198 

-1225 TKVPEPTAAPI
+1225 TK
-1236 KTPTPTAEPT
+1236 
-1246 KAPEPTAAP
+1246 APEPTA
-1255 IKTPTPTAEPT
+1255 
-1266 KAPMITPVPSD
+1266 APMITPVPSD

-1300 ATGMRVIA
+1300 ATGMRVIV

-1316 PVKSKLQL
+1316 PVKQKLQL

-1377 RTANGLQKRLTIR
+1377 RTANGLQKKITIR

-1419 TPKKKYASAT
+1419 TPKKKYASAK

>member
-6 RRVYAWVLTVAM
+6 RRVYAWVLIVAM

-200 GNVSTDQIAITRS
+200 GNVSADQIAITRS

-552 THKENLMKKVRLA
+552 SHKENLMKKVRLA

-591 NADRWIELLD
+591 NADRWIALLD

-661 AVSPSAEPTKAPTV
+661 AVSPSAK
-675 TEKPTTEPTKA
+675 
-686 PTVTEKPTTEPT
+686 PT

-704 VKPTAKPTKAPT
+704 VKPTA
-716 VTEKPTAEPT
+716 EPT
-726 KAPTVTEKPTAEP
+726 KAPTVTVKPTAEP

-747 KPTAKPTKAPTVTEK
+747 KPTAKPTKAPTVTVK
-762 PTAEPTKAPTV
+762 PTAK
-773 TTAPDKEIQE
+773 
-783 APSTALTIVARTST
+783 
-797 SLTVQATVAAP
+797 
-808 AGKSY
+808 
-813 EYTIDGTSWQTQ
+813 
-825 TTFTDLQPATSYT
+825 
-838 VSVRYAETDNYQ
+838 
-850 ASMISDH
+850 
-857 TLTGGTLV
+857 
-865 EDVYK
+865 
-870 IDLSKLD
+870 
-877 DTTYVDG
+877 
-884 MFSKDDAT
+884 
-892 GKSYAA
+892 
-898 SYDASSNALT
+898 
-908 LSGTDHTFELVAD
+908 
-921 NAKVK
+921 
-926 IILKKG
+926 
-932 VSAALCGV
+932 
-940 TCGNISSEDDTSLE
+940 
-954 MVRGSNT
+954 
-961 TGSIEAANVIVS
+961 
-973 GGTNNTEKIMA
+973 
-984 DTIAVKGGSLTAVA
+984 
-998 AKESNKTAL
+998 
-1007 SADTITITDGEVTAI
+1007 
-1022 GDGTGGALYA
+1022 
-1032 DSKISLIGGTLTV
+1032 
-1045 KAGPNKTEKSA
+1045 
-1056 IDVKSDESSVI
+1056 
-1067 LVGDI
+1067 
-1072 KIINQTDGAL
+1072 
-1082 GTDDLF
+1082 
-1088 SKETISTG
+1088 
-1096 GTTTK
+1096 
-1101 LVTVTFDTVDE
+1101 
-1112 VWTVTVEQG
+1112 
-1121 SDIILPNRPK
+1121 
-1131 ENLILRWYSDRDVQ
+1131 
-1145 GYAPGIIY
+1145 
-1153 TVQENTYFCAKY
+1153 
-1165 FDEAP
+1165 
-1170 VEPSSKPT
+1170 
-1178 VAPSSEPTVTP
+1178 
-1189 SSKPTVAPS
+1189 
-1198 SEPTVT
+1198 
-1204 PSSEP
+1204 
-1209 TVEPS
+1209 
-1214 EEPIATPTAEP
+1214 
-1225 TKVPEPTAAPI
+1225 PI

-1266 KAPMITPVPSD
+1266 KAPTVTEKPTAEPTAAPTITSVPSD

-1377 RTANGLQKRLTIR
+1377 RTANGLQKKITIR

>member
-343 VQKVDGYAAP
+343 VQKVDSYAAP

-586 SYDAE
+586 SYDTE
-591 NADRWIELLD
+591 NADRWIALLD

-686 PTVTEKPTTEPT
+686 PTVT
-698 KAPTVT
+698 VR
-704 VKPTAKPTKAPT
+704 
-716 VTEKPTAEPT
+716 
-726 KAPTVTEKPTAEP
+726 PTAEP

-762 PTAEPTKAPTV
+762 PTAK
-773 TTAPDKEIQE
+773 
-783 APSTALTIVARTST
+783 
-797 SLTVQATVAAP
+797 
-808 AGKSY
+808 
-813 EYTIDGTSWQTQ
+813 
-825 TTFTDLQPATSYT
+825 
-838 VSVRYAETDNYQ
+838 
-850 ASMISDH
+850 
-857 TLTGGTLV
+857 
-865 EDVYK
+865 
-870 IDLSKLD
+870 
-877 DTTYVDG
+877 
-884 MFSKDDAT
+884 
-892 GKSYAA
+892 
-898 SYDASSNALT
+898 
-908 LSGTDHTFELVAD
+908 
-921 NAKVK
+921 
-926 IILKKG
+926 
-932 VSAALCGV
+932 
-940 TCGNISSEDDTSLE
+940 
-954 MVRGSNT
+954 
-961 TGSIEAANVIVS
+961 
-973 GGTNNTEKIMA
+973 
-984 DTIAVKGGSLTAVA
+984 
-998 AKESNKTAL
+998 
-1007 SADTITITDGEVTAI
+1007 
-1022 GDGTGGALYA
+1022 
-1032 DSKISLIGGTLTV
+1032 
-1045 KAGPNKTEKSA
+1045 
-1056 IDVKSDESSVI
+1056 
-1067 LVGDI
+1067 
-1072 KIINQTDGAL
+1072 
-1082 GTDDLF
+1082 
-1088 SKETISTG
+1088 
-1096 GTTTK
+1096 
-1101 LVTVTFDTVDE
+1101 
-1112 VWTVTVEQG
+1112 
-1121 SDIILPNRPK
+1121 
-1131 ENLILRWYSDRDVQ
+1131 
-1145 GYAPGIIY
+1145 
-1153 TVQENTYFCAKY
+1153 
-1165 FDEAP
+1165 
-1170 VEPSSKPT
+1170 
-1178 VAPSSEPTVTP
+1178 
-1189 SSKPTVAPS
+1189 
-1198 SEPTVT
+1198 
-1204 PSSEP
+1204 
-1209 TVEPS
+1209 
-1214 EEPIATPTAEP
+1214 
-1225 TKVPEPTAAPI
+1225 PI

-1255 IKTPTPTAEPT
+1255 IKTPEPTAEPT
-1266 KAPMITPVPSD
+1266 KAPEPTAAPIKTPTPTAAPTITSVPSD

>member
-126 TGSQLTLTYS
+126 TGSQLTLNYS

-200 GNVSTDQIAITRS
+200 GNVSADQIAITRS

-409 GYLTGGDSTKQQLD
+409 GYLTGGDSTRQQLD

-505 TIRAIDPDA
+505 TIRDIDPDA

-552 THKENLMKKVRLA
+552 THKENLMEKVRLA

-586 SYDAE
+586 SYDTE
-591 NADRWIELLD
+591 NADRWIALLD

-661 AVSPSAEPTKAPTV
+661 AVSPSAG
-675 TEKPTTEPTKA
+675 PTKA

-704 VKPTAKPTKAPT
+704 V
-716 VTEKPTAEPT
+716 
-726 KAPTVTEKPTAEP
+726 KPTAEP

-762 PTAEPTKAPTV
+762 PTAKP
-773 TTAPDKEIQE
+773 I
-783 APSTALTIVARTST
+783 
-797 SLTVQATVAAP
+797 
-808 AGKSY
+808 
-813 EYTIDGTSWQTQ
+813 
-825 TTFTDLQPATSYT
+825 
-838 VSVRYAETDNYQ
+838 
-850 ASMISDH
+850 
-857 TLTGGTLV
+857 
-865 EDVYK
+865 
-870 IDLSKLD
+870 
-877 DTTYVDG
+877 
-884 MFSKDDAT
+884 
-892 GKSYAA
+892 
-898 SYDASSNALT
+898 
-908 LSGTDHTFELVAD
+908 
-921 NAKVK
+921 
-926 IILKKG
+926 
-932 VSAALCGV
+932 
-940 TCGNISSEDDTSLE
+940 
-954 MVRGSNT
+954 
-961 TGSIEAANVIVS
+961 
-973 GGTNNTEKIMA
+973 
-984 DTIAVKGGSLTAVA
+984 
-998 AKESNKTAL
+998 KT
-1007 SADTITITDGEVTAI
+1007 
-1022 GDGTGGALYA
+1022 
-1032 DSKISLIGGTLTV
+1032 
-1045 KAGPNKTEKSA
+1045 P
-1056 IDVKSDESSVI
+1056 
-1067 LVGDI
+1067 
-1072 KIINQTDGAL
+1072 
-1082 GTDDLF
+1082 
-1088 SKETISTG
+1088 
-1096 GTTTK
+1096 
-1101 LVTVTFDTVDE
+1101 
-1112 VWTVTVEQG
+1112 
-1121 SDIILPNRPK
+1121 
-1131 ENLILRWYSDRDVQ
+1131 
-1145 GYAPGIIY
+1145 
-1153 TVQENTYFCAKY
+1153 
-1165 FDEAP
+1165 
-1170 VEPSSKPT
+1170 
-1178 VAPSSEPTVTP
+1178 
-1189 SSKPTVAPS
+1189 
-1198 SEPTVT
+1198 
-1204 PSSEP
+1204 
-1209 TVEPS
+1209 
-1214 EEPIATPTAEP
+1214 TPTAEP
-1225 TKVPEPTAAPI
+1225 TKAPEPTAAPIKTPEPTAEPTKAPEPTAAPI

-1255 IKTPTPTAEPT
+1255 IKTPTPTAAPT
-1266 KAPMITPVPSD
+1266 ITSVPSD

-1377 RTANGLQKRLTIR
+1377 RTANGLQKKITIR

>member
-126 TGSQLTLTYS
+126 TGSQLTLNYS

-200 GNVSTDQIAITRS
+200 GNVSADQIAITRS

-591 NADRWIELLD
+591 NADRWIALLD

-661 AVSPSAEPTKAPTV
+661 AVSPS
-675 TEKPTTEPTKA
+675 
-686 PTVTEKPTTEPT
+686 
-698 KAPTVT
+698 
-704 VKPTAKPTKAPT
+704 
-716 VTEKPTAEPT
+716 
-726 KAPTVTEKPTAEP
+726 
-739 TKAPTVTV
+739 
-747 KPTAKPTKAPTVTEK
+747 
-762 PTAEPTKAPTV
+762 AEPTKAPTV

-1189 SSKPTVAPS
+1189 SS
-1198 SEPTVT
+1198 
-1204 PSSEP
+1204 EP

-1332 TVTLLPTGAK
+1332 TVTLLPTGVK

>member
-126 TGSQLTLTYS
+126 TGSQLTLNYS

-186 SSATSKPSSTASAG
+186 SSTASAG
-200 GNVSTDQIAITRS
+200 GNVSADQIAITRS

-505 TIRAIDPDA
+505 TIRDIDPDA

-552 THKENLMKKVRLA
+552 THKENLMEKVRLA

-586 SYDAE
+586 SYDTE
-591 NADRWIELLD
+591 NADRWIALLD

-661 AVSPSAEPTKAPTV
+661 AVSPSAG
-675 TEKPTTEPTKA
+675 PTKA

-704 VKPTAKPTKAPT
+704 V
-716 VTEKPTAEPT
+716 
-726 KAPTVTEKPTAEP
+726 KPTAEP

-773 TTAPDKEIQE
+773 T
-783 APSTALTIVARTST
+783 
-797 SLTVQATVAAP
+797 
-808 AGKSY
+808 
-813 EYTIDGTSWQTQ
+813 
-825 TTFTDLQPATSYT
+825 
-838 VSVRYAETDNYQ
+838 
-850 ASMISDH
+850 
-857 TLTGGTLV
+857 
-865 EDVYK
+865 
-870 IDLSKLD
+870 
-877 DTTYVDG
+877 
-884 MFSKDDAT
+884 
-892 GKSYAA
+892 
-898 SYDASSNALT
+898 
-908 LSGTDHTFELVAD
+908 
-921 NAKVK
+921 VK
-926 IILKKG
+926 
-932 VSAALCGV
+932 
-940 TCGNISSEDDTSLE
+940 
-954 MVRGSNT
+954 
-961 TGSIEAANVIVS
+961 
-973 GGTNNTEKIMA
+973 
-984 DTIAVKGGSLTAVA
+984 
-998 AKESNKTAL
+998 
-1007 SADTITITDGEVTAI
+1007 
-1022 GDGTGGALYA
+1022 
-1032 DSKISLIGGTLTV
+1032 
-1045 KAGPNKTEKSA
+1045 
-1056 IDVKSDESSVI
+1056 
-1067 LVGDI
+1067 
-1072 KIINQTDGAL
+1072 
-1082 GTDDLF
+1082 
-1088 SKETISTG
+1088 
-1096 GTTTK
+1096 
-1101 LVTVTFDTVDE
+1101 
-1112 VWTVTVEQG
+1112 
-1121 SDIILPNRPK
+1121 
-1131 ENLILRWYSDRDVQ
+1131 
-1145 GYAPGIIY
+1145 
-1153 TVQENTYFCAKY
+1153 
-1165 FDEAP
+1165 
-1170 VEPSSKPT
+1170 
-1178 VAPSSEPTVTP
+1178 
-1189 SSKPTVAPS
+1189 
-1198 SEPTVT
+1198 
-1204 PSSEP
+1204 
-1209 TVEPS
+1209 
-1214 EEPIATPTAEP
+1214 PTAEP
-1225 TKVPEPTAAPI
+1225 TKAPTVTEKPTAAPI

-1255 IKTPTPTAEPT
+1255 IKTPEPTAEPTKAPEPTAAPIKTPTPTAEPT
-1266 KAPMITPVPSD
+1266 KAPEPTAAPTITSVPSD

-1350 SKPSIAKVSGSGKI
+1350 SKPSIAKVSGNGKI

-1419 TPKKKYASAT
+1419 TPKKKYASAA

>member
-186 SSATSKPSSTASAG
+186 SSTASAG
-200 GNVSTDQIAITRS
+200 GNVSTAQIAITRS

-402 PRDVGSV
+402 PRDGGSV

-552 THKENLMKKVRLA
+552 SHKENLMKKVRLA

-586 SYDAE
+586 SYDPE
-591 NADRWIELLD
+591 NADRWIALLD

-686 PTVTEKPTTEPT
+686 PTVT
-698 KAPTVT
+698 
-704 VKPTAKPTKAPT
+704 VK
-716 VTEKPTAEPT
+716 
-726 KAPTVTEKPTAEP
+726 
-739 TKAPTVTV
+739 
-747 KPTAKPTKAPTVTEK
+747 
-762 PTAEPTKAPTV
+762 
-773 TTAPDKEIQE
+773 
-783 APSTALTIVARTST
+783 
-797 SLTVQATVAAP
+797 
-808 AGKSY
+808 
-813 EYTIDGTSWQTQ
+813 
-825 TTFTDLQPATSYT
+825 
-838 VSVRYAETDNYQ
+838 
-850 ASMISDH
+850 
-857 TLTGGTLV
+857 
-865 EDVYK
+865 
-870 IDLSKLD
+870 
-877 DTTYVDG
+877 
-884 MFSKDDAT
+884 
-892 GKSYAA
+892 
-898 SYDASSNALT
+898 
-908 LSGTDHTFELVAD
+908 
-921 NAKVK
+921 
-926 IILKKG
+926 
-932 VSAALCGV
+932 
-940 TCGNISSEDDTSLE
+940 
-954 MVRGSNT
+954 
-961 TGSIEAANVIVS
+961 
-973 GGTNNTEKIMA
+973 
-984 DTIAVKGGSLTAVA
+984 
-998 AKESNKTAL
+998 
-1007 SADTITITDGEVTAI
+1007 
-1022 GDGTGGALYA
+1022 
-1032 DSKISLIGGTLTV
+1032 
-1045 KAGPNKTEKSA
+1045 
-1056 IDVKSDESSVI
+1056 
-1067 LVGDI
+1067 
-1072 KIINQTDGAL
+1072 
-1082 GTDDLF
+1082 
-1088 SKETISTG
+1088 
-1096 GTTTK
+1096 
-1101 LVTVTFDTVDE
+1101 
-1112 VWTVTVEQG
+1112 
-1121 SDIILPNRPK
+1121 
-1131 ENLILRWYSDRDVQ
+1131 
-1145 GYAPGIIY
+1145 
-1153 TVQENTYFCAKY
+1153 
-1165 FDEAP
+1165 
-1170 VEPSSKPT
+1170 
-1178 VAPSSEPTVTP
+1178 
-1189 SSKPTVAPS
+1189 
-1198 SEPTVT
+1198 
-1204 PSSEP
+1204 
-1209 TVEPS
+1209 
-1214 EEPIATPTAEP
+1214 
-1225 TKVPEPTAAPI
+1225 PTAAPI
-1236 KTPTPTAEPT
+1236 KTPEPTAEPT

-1255 IKTPTPTAEPT
+1255 IKTPTPTAAPT
-1266 KAPMITPVPSD
+1266 ITSVPSD

-1377 RTANGLQKRLTIR
+1377 RTANGLQKKITIR

>member
-186 SSATSKPSSTASAG
+186 SSTASAG

-287 NKVGFGKQPSISVGE
+287 NKVGFGKQPSISVGK

-343 VQKVDGYAAP
+343 VQKVDDYAAP

-402 PRDVGSV
+402 PRDGGSV

-514 IIICGTNTW
+514 IIIFGTNTW

-552 THKENLMKKVRLA
+552 THKENLMEKVRLA

-591 NADRWIELLD
+591 NADRWIALLD

-628 AGGDWTADD
+628 VGGDWTADD

-675 TEKPTTEPTKA
+675 TVKPTAEPTKA

-698 KAPTVT
+698 NK
-704 VKPTAKPTKAPT
+704 
-716 VTEKPTAEPT
+716 
-726 KAPTVTEKPTAEP
+726 
-739 TKAPTVTV
+739 
-747 KPTAKPTKAPTVTEK
+747 
-762 PTAEPTKAPTV
+762 PTV

-825 TTFTDLQPATSYT
+825 TTFTGLQPATSYT

-898 SYDASSNALT
+898 SYDASSNELT

-973 GGTNNTEKIMA
+973 GGTNNTEQIMA

-1007 SADTITITDGEVTAI
+1007 SADKITITDGEVTAI

-1112 VWTVTVEQG
+1112 VWNVTVEQG
-1121 SDIILPNRPK
+1121 SEIILPNRPK
-1131 ENLILRWYSDRDVQ
+1131 EGLILRWYSDRDVQ
-1145 GYAPGIIY
+1145 GYAPGTIY

-1165 FDEAP
+1165 FNKAP

-1178 VAPSSEPTVTP
+1178 VAPSS
-1189 SSKPTVAPS
+1189 KPTVA
-1198 SEPTVT
+1198 

-1225 TKVPEPTAAPI
+1225 TK
-1236 KTPTPTAEPT
+1236 
-1246 KAPEPTAAP
+1246 APEPTA
-1255 IKTPTPTAEPT
+1255 
-1266 KAPMITPVPSD
+1266 APMITPVPSD

-1300 ATGMRVIA
+1300 ATGIRVIA

-1316 PVKSKLQL
+1316 PVKQKLQL

-1377 RTANGLQKRLTIR
+1377 RTANGLQKKITIR

-1419 TPKKKYASAT
+1419 TPKKKYASAK

>member
-343 VQKVDGYAAP
+343 VQKVDSYAAP

-586 SYDAE
+586 SYDTE
-591 NADRWIELLD
+591 NADRWIALLD

-686 PTVTEKPTTEPT
+686 PTVTVRPTAEPT

-704 VKPTAKPTKAPT
+704 VK
-716 VTEKPTAEPT
+716 PT

-747 KPTAKPTKAPTVTEK
+747 KPTAEPTKAPTVTEK
-762 PTAEPTKAPTV
+762 PTAK
-773 TTAPDKEIQE
+773 
-783 APSTALTIVARTST
+783 
-797 SLTVQATVAAP
+797 
-808 AGKSY
+808 
-813 EYTIDGTSWQTQ
+813 
-825 TTFTDLQPATSYT
+825 
-838 VSVRYAETDNYQ
+838 
-850 ASMISDH
+850 
-857 TLTGGTLV
+857 
-865 EDVYK
+865 
-870 IDLSKLD
+870 
-877 DTTYVDG
+877 
-884 MFSKDDAT
+884 
-892 GKSYAA
+892 
-898 SYDASSNALT
+898 
-908 LSGTDHTFELVAD
+908 
-921 NAKVK
+921 
-926 IILKKG
+926 
-932 VSAALCGV
+932 
-940 TCGNISSEDDTSLE
+940 
-954 MVRGSNT
+954 
-961 TGSIEAANVIVS
+961 
-973 GGTNNTEKIMA
+973 
-984 DTIAVKGGSLTAVA
+984 
-998 AKESNKTAL
+998 
-1007 SADTITITDGEVTAI
+1007 
-1022 GDGTGGALYA
+1022 
-1032 DSKISLIGGTLTV
+1032 
-1045 KAGPNKTEKSA
+1045 
-1056 IDVKSDESSVI
+1056 
-1067 LVGDI
+1067 
-1072 KIINQTDGAL
+1072 
-1082 GTDDLF
+1082 
-1088 SKETISTG
+1088 
-1096 GTTTK
+1096 
-1101 LVTVTFDTVDE
+1101 
-1112 VWTVTVEQG
+1112 
-1121 SDIILPNRPK
+1121 
-1131 ENLILRWYSDRDVQ
+1131 
-1145 GYAPGIIY
+1145 
-1153 TVQENTYFCAKY
+1153 
-1165 FDEAP
+1165 
-1170 VEPSSKPT
+1170 
-1178 VAPSSEPTVTP
+1178 
-1189 SSKPTVAPS
+1189 
-1198 SEPTVT
+1198 
-1204 PSSEP
+1204 
-1209 TVEPS
+1209 
-1214 EEPIATPTAEP
+1214 
-1225 TKVPEPTAAPI
+1225 PI

-1255 IKTPTPTAEPT
+1255 IKTPEPTAEPT
-1266 KAPMITPVPSD
+1266 KAPEPTAAPIKTPTPTAAPTITSVPSD

>member
-126 TGSQLTLTYS
+126 TGSQLTLNYS

-200 GNVSTDQIAITRS
+200 GNVSADQIAITRS

-586 SYDAE
+586 SYDTE
-591 NADRWIELLD
+591 NADRWIALLD

-661 AVSPSAEPTKAPTV
+661 AVSPSAG
-675 TEKPTTEPTKA
+675 PTKA

-704 VKPTAKPTKAPT
+704 V
-716 VTEKPTAEPT
+716 
-726 KAPTVTEKPTAEP
+726 KPTAEP

-773 TTAPDKEIQE
+773 T
-783 APSTALTIVARTST
+783 
-797 SLTVQATVAAP
+797 
-808 AGKSY
+808 
-813 EYTIDGTSWQTQ
+813 
-825 TTFTDLQPATSYT
+825 
-838 VSVRYAETDNYQ
+838 
-850 ASMISDH
+850 
-857 TLTGGTLV
+857 
-865 EDVYK
+865 
-870 IDLSKLD
+870 
-877 DTTYVDG
+877 
-884 MFSKDDAT
+884 
-892 GKSYAA
+892 
-898 SYDASSNALT
+898 
-908 LSGTDHTFELVAD
+908 
-921 NAKVK
+921 VK
-926 IILKKG
+926 
-932 VSAALCGV
+932 
-940 TCGNISSEDDTSLE
+940 
-954 MVRGSNT
+954 
-961 TGSIEAANVIVS
+961 
-973 GGTNNTEKIMA
+973 
-984 DTIAVKGGSLTAVA
+984 
-998 AKESNKTAL
+998 
-1007 SADTITITDGEVTAI
+1007 
-1022 GDGTGGALYA
+1022 
-1032 DSKISLIGGTLTV
+1032 
-1045 KAGPNKTEKSA
+1045 
-1056 IDVKSDESSVI
+1056 
-1067 LVGDI
+1067 
-1072 KIINQTDGAL
+1072 
-1082 GTDDLF
+1082 
-1088 SKETISTG
+1088 
-1096 GTTTK
+1096 
-1101 LVTVTFDTVDE
+1101 
-1112 VWTVTVEQG
+1112 
-1121 SDIILPNRPK
+1121 
-1131 ENLILRWYSDRDVQ
+1131 
-1145 GYAPGIIY
+1145 
-1153 TVQENTYFCAKY
+1153 
-1165 FDEAP
+1165 
-1170 VEPSSKPT
+1170 
-1178 VAPSSEPTVTP
+1178 
-1189 SSKPTVAPS
+1189 
-1198 SEPTVT
+1198 
-1204 PSSEP
+1204 
-1209 TVEPS
+1209 
-1214 EEPIATPTAEP
+1214 PTAEP
-1225 TKVPEPTAAPI
+1225 TKAPTVTEKPTAKPI

-1255 IKTPTPTAEPT
+1255 IKTPEPTAEPT
-1266 KAPMITPVPSD
+1266 KAPEPTAAPIKTPTPTAAPTITSVPSD

>member
-126 TGSQLTLTYS
+126 TGSQLTLNYS

-200 GNVSTDQIAITRS
+200 GNVSADQIAITRS

-402 PRDVGSV
+402 PRDGGSV

-552 THKENLMKKVRLA
+552 THKENLMEKVRLA

-591 NADRWIELLD
+591 NADRWIALLD

-661 AVSPSAEPTKAPTV
+661 AVSPSAK
-675 TEKPTTEPTKA
+675 PTKA

-704 VKPTAKPTKAPT
+704 VKPTA
-716 VTEKPTAEPT
+716 EPT
-726 KAPTVTEKPTAEP
+726 KAPTVTEKPTA
-739 TKAPTVTV
+739 K
-747 KPTAKPTKAPTVTEK
+747 
-762 PTAEPTKAPTV
+762 
-773 TTAPDKEIQE
+773 
-783 APSTALTIVARTST
+783 
-797 SLTVQATVAAP
+797 
-808 AGKSY
+808 
-813 EYTIDGTSWQTQ
+813 
-825 TTFTDLQPATSYT
+825 
-838 VSVRYAETDNYQ
+838 
-850 ASMISDH
+850 
-857 TLTGGTLV
+857 
-865 EDVYK
+865 
-870 IDLSKLD
+870 
-877 DTTYVDG
+877 
-884 MFSKDDAT
+884 
-892 GKSYAA
+892 
-898 SYDASSNALT
+898 
-908 LSGTDHTFELVAD
+908 
-921 NAKVK
+921 
-926 IILKKG
+926 
-932 VSAALCGV
+932 
-940 TCGNISSEDDTSLE
+940 
-954 MVRGSNT
+954 
-961 TGSIEAANVIVS
+961 
-973 GGTNNTEKIMA
+973 
-984 DTIAVKGGSLTAVA
+984 
-998 AKESNKTAL
+998 
-1007 SADTITITDGEVTAI
+1007 
-1022 GDGTGGALYA
+1022 
-1032 DSKISLIGGTLTV
+1032 
-1045 KAGPNKTEKSA
+1045 
-1056 IDVKSDESSVI
+1056 
-1067 LVGDI
+1067 
-1072 KIINQTDGAL
+1072 
-1082 GTDDLF
+1082 
-1088 SKETISTG
+1088 
-1096 GTTTK
+1096 
-1101 LVTVTFDTVDE
+1101 
-1112 VWTVTVEQG
+1112 
-1121 SDIILPNRPK
+1121 
-1131 ENLILRWYSDRDVQ
+1131 
-1145 GYAPGIIY
+1145 
-1153 TVQENTYFCAKY
+1153 
-1165 FDEAP
+1165 
-1170 VEPSSKPT
+1170 
-1178 VAPSSEPTVTP
+1178 
-1189 SSKPTVAPS
+1189 
-1198 SEPTVT
+1198 
-1204 PSSEP
+1204 
-1209 TVEPS
+1209 
-1214 EEPIATPTAEP
+1214 
-1225 TKVPEPTAAPI
+1225 PI

-1255 IKTPTPTAEPT
+1255 IKTPEPTAEPT
-1266 KAPMITPVPSD
+1266 KAPEPTAAPIKTPTPTAAPTITSVPSD

-1377 RTANGLQKRLTIR
+1377 LTANGFQKKITIR

>member
-6 RRVYAWVLTVAM
+6 RRVYAWVLIVAM

-200 GNVSTDQIAITRS
+200 GNVSADQIAITRS

-505 TIRAIDPDA
+505 TIRDIDPDA

-529 VAAKPMKALG
+529 VADKPMKALG

-552 THKENLMKKVRLA
+552 THKENLMEKVRLA

-586 SYDAE
+586 SYDTE
-591 NADRWIELLD
+591 NADRWIAMLD

-661 AVSPSAEPTKAPTV
+661 AVSPSAG
-675 TEKPTTEPTKA
+675 PTKA

-704 VKPTAKPTKAPT
+704 VKPTA
-716 VTEKPTAEPT
+716 
-726 KAPTVTEKPTAEP
+726 
-739 TKAPTVTV
+739 
-747 KPTAKPTKAPTVTEK
+747 
-762 PTAEPTKAPTV
+762 
-773 TTAPDKEIQE
+773 
-783 APSTALTIVARTST
+783 
-797 SLTVQATVAAP
+797 
-808 AGKSY
+808 
-813 EYTIDGTSWQTQ
+813 
-825 TTFTDLQPATSYT
+825 
-838 VSVRYAETDNYQ
+838 
-850 ASMISDH
+850 
-857 TLTGGTLV
+857 
-865 EDVYK
+865 
-870 IDLSKLD
+870 
-877 DTTYVDG
+877 
-884 MFSKDDAT
+884 
-892 GKSYAA
+892 
-898 SYDASSNALT
+898 
-908 LSGTDHTFELVAD
+908 
-921 NAKVK
+921 
-926 IILKKG
+926 
-932 VSAALCGV
+932 
-940 TCGNISSEDDTSLE
+940 
-954 MVRGSNT
+954 
-961 TGSIEAANVIVS
+961 
-973 GGTNNTEKIMA
+973 
-984 DTIAVKGGSLTAVA
+984 
-998 AKESNKTAL
+998 
-1007 SADTITITDGEVTAI
+1007 
-1022 GDGTGGALYA
+1022 
-1032 DSKISLIGGTLTV
+1032 
-1045 KAGPNKTEKSA
+1045 
-1056 IDVKSDESSVI
+1056 
-1067 LVGDI
+1067 
-1072 KIINQTDGAL
+1072 
-1082 GTDDLF
+1082 
-1088 SKETISTG
+1088 
-1096 GTTTK
+1096 
-1101 LVTVTFDTVDE
+1101 
-1112 VWTVTVEQG
+1112 
-1121 SDIILPNRPK
+1121 
-1131 ENLILRWYSDRDVQ
+1131 
-1145 GYAPGIIY
+1145 
-1153 TVQENTYFCAKY
+1153 
-1165 FDEAP
+1165 
-1170 VEPSSKPT
+1170 
-1178 VAPSSEPTVTP
+1178 
-1189 SSKPTVAPS
+1189 
-1198 SEPTVT
+1198 
-1204 PSSEP
+1204 
-1209 TVEPS
+1209 
-1214 EEPIATPTAEP
+1214 
-1225 TKVPEPTAAPI
+1225 API
-1236 KTPTPTAEPT
+1236 KTPEPTAEPT

-1255 IKTPTPTAEPT
+1255 T
-1266 KAPMITPVPSD
+1266 ITSVPSD

-1377 RTANGLQKRLTIR
+1377 RTANGLQKKITIR

>member
-200 GNVSTDQIAITRS
+200 GNVSADQIAITRS

-505 TIRAIDPDA
+505 TIRDIDPDA

-552 THKENLMKKVRLA
+552 THKENLMEKVRLA

-586 SYDAE
+586 SYDTE
-591 NADRWIELLD
+591 NADRWIALLD

-661 AVSPSAEPTKAPTV
+661 VVSPSAEPTKAPTV
-675 TEKPTTEPTKA
+675 TVKPTTK
-686 PTVTEKPTTEPT
+686 PT

-704 VKPTAKPTKAPT
+704 V
-716 VTEKPTAEPT
+716 
-726 KAPTVTEKPTAEP
+726 KPTAEP

-762 PTAEPTKAPTV
+762 PTVEPTKAPTVTVKPTAEPTKAPTV
-773 TTAPDKEIQE
+773 TE
-783 APSTALTIVARTST
+783 
-797 SLTVQATVAAP
+797 
-808 AGKSY
+808 
-813 EYTIDGTSWQTQ
+813 
-825 TTFTDLQPATSYT
+825 
-838 VSVRYAETDNYQ
+838 
-850 ASMISDH
+850 
-857 TLTGGTLV
+857 
-865 EDVYK
+865 
-870 IDLSKLD
+870 
-877 DTTYVDG
+877 
-884 MFSKDDAT
+884 
-892 GKSYAA
+892 
-898 SYDASSNALT
+898 
-908 LSGTDHTFELVAD
+908 
-921 NAKVK
+921 
-926 IILKKG
+926 
-932 VSAALCGV
+932 
-940 TCGNISSEDDTSLE
+940 
-954 MVRGSNT
+954 
-961 TGSIEAANVIVS
+961 
-973 GGTNNTEKIMA
+973 
-984 DTIAVKGGSLTAVA
+984 
-998 AKESNKTAL
+998 
-1007 SADTITITDGEVTAI
+1007 
-1022 GDGTGGALYA
+1022 
-1032 DSKISLIGGTLTV
+1032 
-1045 KAGPNKTEKSA
+1045 
-1056 IDVKSDESSVI
+1056 
-1067 LVGDI
+1067 
-1072 KIINQTDGAL
+1072 
-1082 GTDDLF
+1082 
-1088 SKETISTG
+1088 
-1096 GTTTK
+1096 
-1101 LVTVTFDTVDE
+1101 
-1112 VWTVTVEQG
+1112 
-1121 SDIILPNRPK
+1121 
-1131 ENLILRWYSDRDVQ
+1131 
-1145 GYAPGIIY
+1145 
-1153 TVQENTYFCAKY
+1153 
-1165 FDEAP
+1165 
-1170 VEPSSKPT
+1170 KPT
-1178 VAPSSEPTVTP
+1178 A
-1189 SSKPTVAPS
+1189 K
-1198 SEPTVT
+1198 
-1204 PSSEP
+1204 
-1209 TVEPS
+1209 
-1214 EEPIATPTAEP
+1214 
-1225 TKVPEPTAAPI
+1225 PI

-1255 IKTPTPTAEPT
+1255 IKTPEPTAEPT
-1266 KAPMITPVPSD
+1266 KAPEPTAAPIKTPTPTAAPTITSVPSD

-1377 RTANGLQKRLTIR
+1377 RTANGLQKKITIR

>member
-1 MTKKW
+1 M
-6 RRVYAWVLTVAM
+6 
-18 VLSMANLPITI
+18 
-29 AKAASTQNLTV
+29 
-40 KSGATS
+40 
-46 VTIAKNE
+46 
-53 YGDDYIGDMFFNIPD
+53 
-68 ALKTKSAISSNKV
+68 
-81 TSMTV
+81 
-86 KITIKSFTQGSG
+86 
-98 AKAQAFIFAQPD
+98 
-110 ASGDWNWN
+110 
-118 QSSTAELV
+118 
-126 TGSQLTLTYS
+126 
-136 FADMDWKG
+136 
-144 GTTLGNLGVRFA
+144 
-156 NAAEGSTVSYS
+156 
-167 VDSAVI
+167 
-173 NMADSGSSATSKP
+173 
-186 SSATSKPSSTASAG
+186 
-200 GNVSTDQIAITRS
+200 
-213 VGSGT
+213 
-218 NDYYAEYSF
+218 
-227 SITNNSSETVRGI
+227 
-240 QILIPTSGSV
+240 
-250 DVGYV
+250 
-255 EGFSAV
+255 
-261 YDAALGGVVAYYSTE
+261 AYYSTE

-287 NKVGFGKQPSISVGE
+287 NKVGFGKQPSISVGK

-479 CNEPTGTN
+479 CNEPTDTN

-496 YTYCSEVIK
+496 YTYCSEVIE

-546 FHFYSA
+546 CHFYSA
-552 THKENLMKKVRLA
+552 THQENLMKKVRQA

-586 SYDAE
+586 SYNPE
-591 NADRWIELLD
+591 SADRWIALLD

-675 TEKPTTEPTKA
+675 TEKPT
-686 PTVTEKPTTEPT
+686 
-698 KAPTVT
+698 
-704 VKPTAKPTKAPT
+704 
-716 VTEKPTAEPT
+716 AEPT

-739 TKAPTVTV
+739 TNK
-747 KPTAKPTKAPTVTEK
+747 
-762 PTAEPTKAPTV
+762 PTV

-884 MFSKDDAT
+884 MFSKDDAS

-898 SYDASSNALT
+898 SYDASSNELT
-908 LSGTDHTFELVAD
+908 LSGTDQTFELVAD

-973 GGTNNTEKIMA
+973 GGTNNTEQIMA

-1007 SADTITITDGEVTAI
+1007 SADKITITDGEVTAI

-1165 FDEAP
+1165 FDKAP

-1178 VAPSSEPTVTP
+1178 VA
-1189 SSKPTVAPS
+1189 
-1198 SEPTVT
+1198 

-1225 TKVPEPTAAPI
+1225 TK
-1236 KTPTPTAEPT
+1236 
-1246 KAPEPTAAP
+1246 APEPTA
-1255 IKTPTPTAEPT
+1255 
-1266 KAPMITPVPSD
+1266 APMITPVPSD

-1292 PTQKPGIQ
+1292 PMQKPGIQ

-1316 PVKSKLQL
+1316 PVKQKLQL

-1377 RTANGLQKRLTIR
+1377 RTANGLQKKITIR

-1419 TPKKKYASAT
+1419 TPKKKYASAK

-1462 TDGSGKKKVIKLTI
+1462 TDGSGKRKVIKLTI

>member
-156 NAAEGSTVSYS
+156 NAAEGSTVSYF

-200 GNVSTDQIAITRS
+200 GNVSADQIAIE
-213 VGSGT
+213 SGVAQG
-218 NDYYAEYSF
+218 NNEYYGEYWF
-227 SITNNSSETVRGI
+227 KIKNNSSETVRGI
-240 QILIPTSGSV
+240 QILLPTSGQV
-250 DVGYV
+250 TVTTEYGY
-255 EGFSAV
+255 SAS
-261 YDAALGGVVAYYSTE
+261 YDESLGGIVVYYSAE
-276 IAAGATVSSSS
+276 LAAGATTG
-287 NKVGFGKQPSISVGE
+287 NEDTKIGFSKQPSITAGTAR
-302 SNVIAVNCA
+302 VIAVNCA

-402 PRDVGSV
+402 PRDGGSV

-552 THKENLMKKVRLA
+552 THKENLMEKVRLA

-586 SYDAE
+586 SYDTE
-591 NADRWIELLD
+591 NADRWIALLD

-661 AVSPSAEPTKAPTV
+661 AVSPSAG
-675 TEKPTTEPTKA
+675 PTKA

-704 VKPTAKPTKAPT
+704 V
-716 VTEKPTAEPT
+716 
-726 KAPTVTEKPTAEP
+726 KPTAEP

-773 TTAPDKEIQE
+773 T
-783 APSTALTIVARTST
+783 V
-797 SLTVQATVAAP
+797 
-808 AGKSY
+808 
-813 EYTIDGTSWQTQ
+813 
-825 TTFTDLQPATSYT
+825 
-838 VSVRYAETDNYQ
+838 
-850 ASMISDH
+850 
-857 TLTGGTLV
+857 
-865 EDVYK
+865 
-870 IDLSKLD
+870 
-877 DTTYVDG
+877 
-884 MFSKDDAT
+884 
-892 GKSYAA
+892 
-898 SYDASSNALT
+898 
-908 LSGTDHTFELVAD
+908 
-921 NAKVK
+921 
-926 IILKKG
+926 
-932 VSAALCGV
+932 
-940 TCGNISSEDDTSLE
+940 
-954 MVRGSNT
+954 
-961 TGSIEAANVIVS
+961 
-973 GGTNNTEKIMA
+973 
-984 DTIAVKGGSLTAVA
+984 
-998 AKESNKTAL
+998 
-1007 SADTITITDGEVTAI
+1007 
-1022 GDGTGGALYA
+1022 
-1032 DSKISLIGGTLTV
+1032 
-1045 KAGPNKTEKSA
+1045 
-1056 IDVKSDESSVI
+1056 
-1067 LVGDI
+1067 
-1072 KIINQTDGAL
+1072 
-1082 GTDDLF
+1082 
-1088 SKETISTG
+1088 
-1096 GTTTK
+1096 
-1101 LVTVTFDTVDE
+1101 
-1112 VWTVTVEQG
+1112 
-1121 SDIILPNRPK
+1121 
-1131 ENLILRWYSDRDVQ
+1131 
-1145 GYAPGIIY
+1145 
-1153 TVQENTYFCAKY
+1153 
-1165 FDEAP
+1165 
-1170 VEPSSKPT
+1170 KPT
-1178 VAPSSEPTVTP
+1178 AEPTKAPTVTE
-1189 SSKPTVAPS
+1189 KPTAKPIK
-1198 SEPTVT
+1198 T
-1204 PSSEP
+1204 P
-1209 TVEPS
+1209 
-1214 EEPIATPTAEP
+1214 TPTAEP
-1225 TKVPEPTAAPI
+1225 TKAPEPTAAPIKTPEPTAEPTKAPEPTAAPI

-1255 IKTPTPTAEPT
+1255 IKTPTPTAAPT
-1266 KAPMITPVPSD
+1266 ITSVPSD

-1377 RTANGLQKRLTIR
+1377 RTANGLQKKITIR

>member
-126 TGSQLTLTYS
+126 TGSQLTLNYS

-200 GNVSTDQIAITRS
+200 GNVSADQIAITRS

-343 VQKVDGYAAP
+343 VQKVDSYAAP

-505 TIRAIDPDA
+505 TIRDIDPDA

-552 THKENLMKKVRLA
+552 THKENLMEKVRLA

-586 SYDAE
+586 SYDTE
-591 NADRWIELLD
+591 NADRWIALLD

-675 TEKPTTEPTKA
+675 TEKPT
-686 PTVTEKPTTEPT
+686 
-698 KAPTVT
+698 
-704 VKPTAKPTKAPT
+704 AKPIKTPT
-716 VTEKPTAEPT
+716 PTAEPT
-726 KAPTVTEKPTAEP
+726 KAPEPTAAPIKTPEPTAEP
-739 TKAPTVTV
+739 TKA
-747 KPTAKPTKAPTVTEK
+747 
-762 PTAEPTKAPTV
+762 
-773 TTAPDKEIQE
+773 
-783 APSTALTIVARTST
+783 
-797 SLTVQATVAAP
+797 
-808 AGKSY
+808 
-813 EYTIDGTSWQTQ
+813 
-825 TTFTDLQPATSYT
+825 
-838 VSVRYAETDNYQ
+838 
-850 ASMISDH
+850 
-857 TLTGGTLV
+857 
-865 EDVYK
+865 
-870 IDLSKLD
+870 
-877 DTTYVDG
+877 
-884 MFSKDDAT
+884 
-892 GKSYAA
+892 
-898 SYDASSNALT
+898 
-908 LSGTDHTFELVAD
+908 
-921 NAKVK
+921 
-926 IILKKG
+926 
-932 VSAALCGV
+932 
-940 TCGNISSEDDTSLE
+940 
-954 MVRGSNT
+954 
-961 TGSIEAANVIVS
+961 
-973 GGTNNTEKIMA
+973 
-984 DTIAVKGGSLTAVA
+984 
-998 AKESNKTAL
+998 
-1007 SADTITITDGEVTAI
+1007 
-1022 GDGTGGALYA
+1022 
-1032 DSKISLIGGTLTV
+1032 
-1045 KAGPNKTEKSA
+1045 
-1056 IDVKSDESSVI
+1056 
-1067 LVGDI
+1067 
-1072 KIINQTDGAL
+1072 
-1082 GTDDLF
+1082 
-1088 SKETISTG
+1088 
-1096 GTTTK
+1096 
-1101 LVTVTFDTVDE
+1101 
-1112 VWTVTVEQG
+1112 
-1121 SDIILPNRPK
+1121 
-1131 ENLILRWYSDRDVQ
+1131 
-1145 GYAPGIIY
+1145 
-1153 TVQENTYFCAKY
+1153 
-1165 FDEAP
+1165 
-1170 VEPSSKPT
+1170 
-1178 VAPSSEPTVTP
+1178 
-1189 SSKPTVAPS
+1189 
-1198 SEPTVT
+1198 
-1204 PSSEP
+1204 
-1209 TVEPS
+1209 
-1214 EEPIATPTAEP
+1214 
-1225 TKVPEPTAAPI
+1225 PEPTAAPI

-1255 IKTPTPTAEPT
+1255 IKTPTPTAAPT
-1266 KAPMITPVPSD
+1266 ITSVPSD

-1324 AAGKSMQL
+1324 ASGKSMQL

-1377 RTANGLQKRLTIR
+1377 RTANGLQKKITIR

>member
-110 ASGDWNWN
+110 ASGNWNWN

-156 NAAEGSTVSYS
+156 NAADGSTVSYS

-186 SSATSKPSSTASAG
+186 SSATSKPNSTASAG
-200 GNVSTDQIAITRS
+200 GNVSADQIAITRS

-287 NKVGFGKQPSISVGE
+287 NKVGFGKQPSITVGE

-343 VQKVDGYAAP
+343 VQKVDGYTAP

-402 PRDVGSV
+402 PRDGGSV

-458 KIFFTKY
+458 KTFFTKY

-546 FHFYSA
+546 CHFYSA
-552 THKENLMKKVRLA
+552 THGENLMKKVRLA

-586 SYDAE
+586 SYDPE
-591 NADRWIELLD
+591 SADRWIALLD

-675 TEKPTTEPTKA
+675 TEKPTAEPTKAPTVTVKPTAEPTKA
-686 PTVTEKPTTEPT
+686 PTVTEKPTT
-698 KAPTVT
+698 
-704 VKPTAKPTKAPT
+704 
-716 VTEKPTAEPT
+716 EPT

-747 KPTAKPTKAPTVTEK
+747 KPTA
-762 PTAEPTKAPTV
+762 EPTNKPTV

-857 TLTGGTLV
+857 TLTVGTLV

-884 MFSKDDAT
+884 MFGKDDAT

-898 SYDASSNALT
+898 SYDASSNELT

-940 TCGNISSEDDTSLE
+940 TCGNISGENDTSLE

-973 GGTNNTEKIMA
+973 GGTNNTEQIMA

-1112 VWTVTVEQG
+1112 VWNVTVEQG
-1121 SDIILPNRPK
+1121 SDIILPNKPK

-1165 FDEAP
+1165 FDKAP

-1189 SSKPTVAPS
+1189 SK
-1198 SEPTVT
+1198 
-1204 PSSEP
+1204 EP

-1214 EEPIATPTAEP
+1214 EEPIA
-1225 TKVPEPTAAPI
+1225 
-1236 KTPTPTAEPT
+1236 TPTAEPT

-1266 KAPMITPVPSD
+1266 KAPTVTEKPTAEPTAAPMITPVPSD

-1300 ATGMRVIA
+1300 ATGIRVIA
-1308 SVKKVSNL
+1308 SVKKISNL
-1316 PVKSKLQL
+1316 PVKPKLQL

-1377 RTANGLQKRLTIR
+1377 RTANGLQKKITIR

-1462 TDGSGKKKVIKLTI
+1462 TDGSGKKKAIKLTI

>member
-126 TGSQLTLTYS
+126 TGSQLTLNYS

-200 GNVSTDQIAITRS
+200 GNVSADQIAITRS

-591 NADRWIELLD
+591 NADRWIALLD

-686 PTVTEKPTTEPT
+686 PTVT
-698 KAPTVT
+698 VR
-704 VKPTAKPTKAPT
+704 
-716 VTEKPTAEPT
+716 PTAEPT
-726 KAPTVTEKPTAEP
+726 KAPTVTVKPTAEP

-762 PTAEPTKAPTV
+762 PTAKP
-773 TTAPDKEIQE
+773 I
-783 APSTALTIVARTST
+783 
-797 SLTVQATVAAP
+797 
-808 AGKSY
+808 
-813 EYTIDGTSWQTQ
+813 
-825 TTFTDLQPATSYT
+825 
-838 VSVRYAETDNYQ
+838 
-850 ASMISDH
+850 
-857 TLTGGTLV
+857 
-865 EDVYK
+865 
-870 IDLSKLD
+870 
-877 DTTYVDG
+877 
-884 MFSKDDAT
+884 
-892 GKSYAA
+892 
-898 SYDASSNALT
+898 
-908 LSGTDHTFELVAD
+908 
-921 NAKVK
+921 
-926 IILKKG
+926 
-932 VSAALCGV
+932 
-940 TCGNISSEDDTSLE
+940 
-954 MVRGSNT
+954 
-961 TGSIEAANVIVS
+961 
-973 GGTNNTEKIMA
+973 
-984 DTIAVKGGSLTAVA
+984 
-998 AKESNKTAL
+998 KT
-1007 SADTITITDGEVTAI
+1007 
-1022 GDGTGGALYA
+1022 
-1032 DSKISLIGGTLTV
+1032 
-1045 KAGPNKTEKSA
+1045 P
-1056 IDVKSDESSVI
+1056 
-1067 LVGDI
+1067 
-1072 KIINQTDGAL
+1072 
-1082 GTDDLF
+1082 
-1088 SKETISTG
+1088 
-1096 GTTTK
+1096 
-1101 LVTVTFDTVDE
+1101 
-1112 VWTVTVEQG
+1112 
-1121 SDIILPNRPK
+1121 
-1131 ENLILRWYSDRDVQ
+1131 
-1145 GYAPGIIY
+1145 
-1153 TVQENTYFCAKY
+1153 
-1165 FDEAP
+1165 
-1170 VEPSSKPT
+1170 
-1178 VAPSSEPTVTP
+1178 
-1189 SSKPTVAPS
+1189 
-1198 SEPTVT
+1198 
-1204 PSSEP
+1204 
-1209 TVEPS
+1209 
-1214 EEPIATPTAEP
+1214 TPTAEP
-1225 TKVPEPTAAPI
+1225 TKAPEPTAAPIKTPEPTAEPTKAPEPTAAPI

-1255 IKTPTPTAEPT
+1255 IKTPTPTD
-1266 KAPMITPVPSD
+1266 APMITPGPSD

-1316 PVKSKLQL
+1316 PVKQKLQL

-1377 RTANGLQKRLTIR
+1377 RTANGLQKKITIR

>member
-200 GNVSTDQIAITRS
+200 GNVSADQIAITRS

-240 QILIPTSGSV
+240 RILIPTSGSV

-552 THKENLMKKVRLA
+552 SHKENLMKKVRLA

-591 NADRWIELLD
+591 NADRWIALLD

-648 CRAHEEKENASYP
+648 CRAHEEKEKASYP

-686 PTVTEKPTTEPT
+686 PTVT
-698 KAPTVT
+698 V
-704 VKPTAKPTKAPT
+704 
-716 VTEKPTAEPT
+716 
-726 KAPTVTEKPTAEP
+726 KPTAEP

-747 KPTAKPTKAPTVTEK
+747 KPTAKPTKAPTVTVK

-773 TTAPDKEIQE
+773 T
-783 APSTALTIVARTST
+783 
-797 SLTVQATVAAP
+797 
-808 AGKSY
+808 
-813 EYTIDGTSWQTQ
+813 
-825 TTFTDLQPATSYT
+825 
-838 VSVRYAETDNYQ
+838 
-850 ASMISDH
+850 
-857 TLTGGTLV
+857 
-865 EDVYK
+865 
-870 IDLSKLD
+870 
-877 DTTYVDG
+877 
-884 MFSKDDAT
+884 
-892 GKSYAA
+892 
-898 SYDASSNALT
+898 
-908 LSGTDHTFELVAD
+908 
-921 NAKVK
+921 VK
-926 IILKKG
+926 
-932 VSAALCGV
+932 
-940 TCGNISSEDDTSLE
+940 
-954 MVRGSNT
+954 
-961 TGSIEAANVIVS
+961 
-973 GGTNNTEKIMA
+973 
-984 DTIAVKGGSLTAVA
+984 
-998 AKESNKTAL
+998 
-1007 SADTITITDGEVTAI
+1007 
-1022 GDGTGGALYA
+1022 
-1032 DSKISLIGGTLTV
+1032 
-1045 KAGPNKTEKSA
+1045 
-1056 IDVKSDESSVI
+1056 
-1067 LVGDI
+1067 
-1072 KIINQTDGAL
+1072 
-1082 GTDDLF
+1082 
-1088 SKETISTG
+1088 
-1096 GTTTK
+1096 
-1101 LVTVTFDTVDE
+1101 
-1112 VWTVTVEQG
+1112 
-1121 SDIILPNRPK
+1121 
-1131 ENLILRWYSDRDVQ
+1131 
-1145 GYAPGIIY
+1145 
-1153 TVQENTYFCAKY
+1153 
-1165 FDEAP
+1165 
-1170 VEPSSKPT
+1170 
-1178 VAPSSEPTVTP
+1178 
-1189 SSKPTVAPS
+1189 
-1198 SEPTVT
+1198 
-1204 PSSEP
+1204 
-1209 TVEPS
+1209 
-1214 EEPIATPTAEP
+1214 PTAEP
-1225 TKVPEPTAAPI
+1225 TKAPTVTEKPTAKPI

-1266 KAPMITPVPSD
+1266 KAPTITSVPSD

-1377 RTANGLQKRLTIR
+1377 RTANGLQKKITIR

>member
-200 GNVSTDQIAITRS
+200 GNVSTAQIAITRS

-402 PRDVGSV
+402 PRDGGSV

-505 TIRAIDPDA
+505 TIRDIDPDA

-552 THKENLMKKVRLA
+552 THKENLMEKVRLA

-586 SYDAE
+586 SYDTE
-591 NADRWIELLD
+591 NADRWIALLD

-661 AVSPSAEPTKAPTV
+661 AVSPSAG
-675 TEKPTTEPTKA
+675 PTKA

-704 VKPTAKPTKAPT
+704 VKPTA
-716 VTEKPTAEPT
+716 
-726 KAPTVTEKPTAEP
+726 
-739 TKAPTVTV
+739 
-747 KPTAKPTKAPTVTEK
+747 
-762 PTAEPTKAPTV
+762 
-773 TTAPDKEIQE
+773 
-783 APSTALTIVARTST
+783 
-797 SLTVQATVAAP
+797 
-808 AGKSY
+808 
-813 EYTIDGTSWQTQ
+813 
-825 TTFTDLQPATSYT
+825 
-838 VSVRYAETDNYQ
+838 
-850 ASMISDH
+850 
-857 TLTGGTLV
+857 
-865 EDVYK
+865 
-870 IDLSKLD
+870 
-877 DTTYVDG
+877 
-884 MFSKDDAT
+884 
-892 GKSYAA
+892 
-898 SYDASSNALT
+898 
-908 LSGTDHTFELVAD
+908 
-921 NAKVK
+921 
-926 IILKKG
+926 
-932 VSAALCGV
+932 
-940 TCGNISSEDDTSLE
+940 
-954 MVRGSNT
+954 
-961 TGSIEAANVIVS
+961 
-973 GGTNNTEKIMA
+973 
-984 DTIAVKGGSLTAVA
+984 
-998 AKESNKTAL
+998 
-1007 SADTITITDGEVTAI
+1007 
-1022 GDGTGGALYA
+1022 
-1032 DSKISLIGGTLTV
+1032 
-1045 KAGPNKTEKSA
+1045 
-1056 IDVKSDESSVI
+1056 
-1067 LVGDI
+1067 
-1072 KIINQTDGAL
+1072 
-1082 GTDDLF
+1082 
-1088 SKETISTG
+1088 
-1096 GTTTK
+1096 
-1101 LVTVTFDTVDE
+1101 
-1112 VWTVTVEQG
+1112 
-1121 SDIILPNRPK
+1121 
-1131 ENLILRWYSDRDVQ
+1131 
-1145 GYAPGIIY
+1145 
-1153 TVQENTYFCAKY
+1153 
-1165 FDEAP
+1165 
-1170 VEPSSKPT
+1170 
-1178 VAPSSEPTVTP
+1178 
-1189 SSKPTVAPS
+1189 
-1198 SEPTVT
+1198 
-1204 PSSEP
+1204 
-1209 TVEPS
+1209 
-1214 EEPIATPTAEP
+1214 
-1225 TKVPEPTAAPI
+1225 API
-1236 KTPTPTAEPT
+1236 KTPEPTAEPT

-1255 IKTPTPTAEPT
+1255 IKTPTPTAAPT
-1266 KAPMITPVPSD
+1266 ITSVPSD

-1377 RTANGLQKRLTIR
+1377 RTANGLQKKITIR

>member
-46 VTIAKNE
+46 VTIAKNKF
-53 YGDDYIGDMFFNIPD
+53 GDDYIGDMFFNIPD

-110 ASGDWNWN
+110 ASGNWNWN

-156 NAAEGSTVSYS
+156 NAADGSTVSYS

-200 GNVSTDQIAITRS
+200 GNVSADQIAIMRS

-287 NKVGFGKQPSISVGE
+287 NKVGFGKQPSITVGE

-343 VQKVDGYAAP
+343 VQKVDGYTAP

-402 PRDVGSV
+402 PRDGGSV

-458 KIFFTKY
+458 KTFFTKY

-496 YTYCSEVIK
+496 YTYCSEVIE

-529 VAAKPMKALG
+529 VAAKPMKDLG
-539 YENIMYT
+539 FKNIMYT

-552 THKENLMKKVRLA
+552 THGENLMKKVRQA

-591 NADRWIELLD
+591 NADRWIALLD

-675 TEKPTTEPTKA
+675 T
-686 PTVTEKPTTEPT
+686 V
-698 KAPTVT
+698 
-704 VKPTAKPTKAPT
+704 
-716 VTEKPTAEPT
+716 KPTAEPT

-747 KPTAKPTKAPTVTEK
+747 KPTA
-762 PTAEPTKAPTV
+762 EPTKAPTV
-773 TTAPDKEIQE
+773 TVKPT
-783 APSTALTIVARTST
+783 
-797 SLTVQATVAAP
+797 AAP
-808 AGKSY
+808 
-813 EYTIDGTSWQTQ
+813 I
-825 TTFTDLQPATSYT
+825 
-838 VSVRYAETDNYQ
+838 
-850 ASMISDH
+850 
-857 TLTGGTLV
+857 
-865 EDVYK
+865 
-870 IDLSKLD
+870 
-877 DTTYVDG
+877 
-884 MFSKDDAT
+884 
-892 GKSYAA
+892 
-898 SYDASSNALT
+898 
-908 LSGTDHTFELVAD
+908 
-921 NAKVK
+921 
-926 IILKKG
+926 
-932 VSAALCGV
+932 
-940 TCGNISSEDDTSLE
+940 
-954 MVRGSNT
+954 
-961 TGSIEAANVIVS
+961 
-973 GGTNNTEKIMA
+973 
-984 DTIAVKGGSLTAVA
+984 
-998 AKESNKTAL
+998 KT
-1007 SADTITITDGEVTAI
+1007 
-1022 GDGTGGALYA
+1022 
-1032 DSKISLIGGTLTV
+1032 
-1045 KAGPNKTEKSA
+1045 P
-1056 IDVKSDESSVI
+1056 
-1067 LVGDI
+1067 
-1072 KIINQTDGAL
+1072 
-1082 GTDDLF
+1082 
-1088 SKETISTG
+1088 
-1096 GTTTK
+1096 
-1101 LVTVTFDTVDE
+1101 
-1112 VWTVTVEQG
+1112 
-1121 SDIILPNRPK
+1121 
-1131 ENLILRWYSDRDVQ
+1131 
-1145 GYAPGIIY
+1145 
-1153 TVQENTYFCAKY
+1153 
-1165 FDEAP
+1165 
-1170 VEPSSKPT
+1170 
-1178 VAPSSEPTVTP
+1178 
-1189 SSKPTVAPS
+1189 
-1198 SEPTVT
+1198 
-1204 PSSEP
+1204 
-1209 TVEPS
+1209 
-1214 EEPIATPTAEP
+1214 TPTAEP

-1246 KAPEPTAAP
+1246 KAPTVTEKPTAEPTAAP
-1255 IKTPTPTAEPT
+1255 T
-1266 KAPMITPVPSD
+1266 ITSVPSD

-1300 ATGMRVIA
+1300 ATGMRVIV

-1316 PVKSKLQL
+1316 PVKQKLQL

-1377 RTANGLQKRLTIR
+1377 RTANGLQKKITIR

>member
-505 TIRAIDPDA
+505 TIRDIDPDA

-529 VAAKPMKALG
+529 VADKPMKALG

-552 THKENLMKKVRLA
+552 THKENLMEKVRLA

-586 SYDAE
+586 SYDTE
-591 NADRWIELLD
+591 NADRWIALLD

-675 TEKPTTEPTKA
+675 TEKPTAEPTKA
-686 PTVTEKPTTEPT
+686 PTVTVKPTAEPT
-698 KAPTVT
+698 KTPTVT

-716 VTEKPTAEPT
+716 VTEKPTAKPIKTPT
-726 KAPTVTEKPTAEP
+726 PTAEP
-739 TKAPTVTV
+739 TKA
-747 KPTAKPTKAPTVTEK
+747 
-762 PTAEPTKAPTV
+762 
-773 TTAPDKEIQE
+773 
-783 APSTALTIVARTST
+783 
-797 SLTVQATVAAP
+797 
-808 AGKSY
+808 
-813 EYTIDGTSWQTQ
+813 
-825 TTFTDLQPATSYT
+825 
-838 VSVRYAETDNYQ
+838 
-850 ASMISDH
+850 
-857 TLTGGTLV
+857 
-865 EDVYK
+865 
-870 IDLSKLD
+870 
-877 DTTYVDG
+877 
-884 MFSKDDAT
+884 
-892 GKSYAA
+892 
-898 SYDASSNALT
+898 
-908 LSGTDHTFELVAD
+908 
-921 NAKVK
+921 
-926 IILKKG
+926 
-932 VSAALCGV
+932 
-940 TCGNISSEDDTSLE
+940 
-954 MVRGSNT
+954 
-961 TGSIEAANVIVS
+961 
-973 GGTNNTEKIMA
+973 
-984 DTIAVKGGSLTAVA
+984 
-998 AKESNKTAL
+998 
-1007 SADTITITDGEVTAI
+1007 
-1022 GDGTGGALYA
+1022 
-1032 DSKISLIGGTLTV
+1032 
-1045 KAGPNKTEKSA
+1045 
-1056 IDVKSDESSVI
+1056 
-1067 LVGDI
+1067 
-1072 KIINQTDGAL
+1072 
-1082 GTDDLF
+1082 
-1088 SKETISTG
+1088 
-1096 GTTTK
+1096 
-1101 LVTVTFDTVDE
+1101 
-1112 VWTVTVEQG
+1112 
-1121 SDIILPNRPK
+1121 
-1131 ENLILRWYSDRDVQ
+1131 
-1145 GYAPGIIY
+1145 
-1153 TVQENTYFCAKY
+1153 
-1165 FDEAP
+1165 
-1170 VEPSSKPT
+1170 
-1178 VAPSSEPTVTP
+1178 
-1189 SSKPTVAPS
+1189 
-1198 SEPTVT
+1198 
-1204 PSSEP
+1204 
-1209 TVEPS
+1209 
-1214 EEPIATPTAEP
+1214 
-1225 TKVPEPTAAPI
+1225 PEPTAAPI
-1236 KTPTPTAEPT
+1236 KTPEPTAEPT

-1266 KAPMITPVPSD
+1266 KAPEPTAAPTITSVPSD
-1277 DPTESAAPSEKPTIT
+1277 DPTESVAPSEKPTIT

>member
-287 NKVGFGKQPSISVGE
+287 NKVGFGKQPSISVGK

-343 VQKVDGYAAP
+343 VQKVDGYVAP

-402 PRDVGSV
+402 PRDGGSV

-552 THKENLMKKVRLA
+552 THKENLMEKVRLA

-586 SYDAE
+586 SYDPE
-591 NADRWIELLD
+591 SADRWIALLD

-675 TEKPTTEPTKA
+675 T
-686 PTVTEKPTTEPT
+686 V
-698 KAPTVT
+698 
-704 VKPTAKPTKAPT
+704 
-716 VTEKPTAEPT
+716 
-726 KAPTVTEKPTAEP
+726 KPTAEP

-747 KPTAKPTKAPTVTEK
+747 KPTA
-762 PTAEPTKAPTV
+762 EPTNKPTV

-898 SYDASSNALT
+898 SYDASSNELT

-973 GGTNNTEKIMA
+973 GGTNNTEQIMA

-1007 SADTITITDGEVTAI
+1007 SADKITITDGEVTAI
-1022 GDGTGGALYA
+1022 GDGTGGALSA

-1121 SDIILPNRPK
+1121 SDIILPNKPK
-1131 ENLILRWYSDRDVQ
+1131 ENLILRWYSDREVQ

-1165 FDEAP
+1165 FDKAP

-1178 VAPSSEPTVTP
+1178 VA
-1189 SSKPTVAPS
+1189 
-1198 SEPTVT
+1198 

-1225 TKVPEPTAAPI
+1225 TK
-1236 KTPTPTAEPT
+1236 
-1246 KAPEPTAAP
+1246 APEPTA
-1255 IKTPTPTAEPT
+1255 
-1266 KAPMITPVPSD
+1266 APMITPVPSD

-1292 PTQKPGIQ
+1292 PMQKPGIQ

-1316 PVKSKLQL
+1316 PVKQKLQL

-1377 RTANGLQKRLTIR
+1377 RTANGLQKKITIR

-1419 TPKKKYASAT
+1419 TPKKKYASAK

-1462 TDGSGKKKVIKLTI
+1462 TDGSGKRKVIKLTI

>member
-200 GNVSTDQIAITRS
+200 GNVSADQIAITRS

-240 QILIPTSGSV
+240 QILIPTTGSV

-343 VQKVDGYAAP
+343 VQKVDGYTAP

-496 YTYCSEVIK
+496 YTYCSEVIE

-529 VAAKPMKALG
+529 VAAKPMKDLG
-539 YENIMYT
+539 YKNIMYT

-552 THKENLMKKVRLA
+552 THKENLMEKVRLA

-591 NADRWIELLD
+591 NADRWIALLD

-675 TEKPTTEPTKA
+675 T
-686 PTVTEKPTTEPT
+686 
-698 KAPTVT
+698 

-716 VTEKPTAEPT
+716 VT
-726 KAPTVTEKPTAEP
+726 VKPTAEP

-762 PTAEPTKAPTV
+762 PTAEPTNKPTAP
-773 TTAPDKEIQE
+773 TAPDKEIQE

-898 SYDASSNALT
+898 SYDASSNELT

-973 GGTNNTEKIMA
+973 GGTNNTEQIMA

-1007 SADTITITDGEVTAI
+1007 SADKITITDGEVTAI

-1165 FDEAP
+1165 FDKAP

-1189 SSKPTVAPS
+1189 SSEPTVVPS

-1225 TKVPEPTAAPI
+1225 TKAPTATE
-1236 KTPTPTAEPT
+1236 KPTAEST
-1246 KAPEPTAAP
+1246 DAPA
-1255 IKTPTPTAEPT
+1255 
-1266 KAPMITPVPSD
+1266 ITPVPSD
-1277 DPTESAAPSEKPTIT
+1277 DPTESVAPSEKPMVT

-1316 PVKSKLQL
+1316 PVKQKLQL

-1377 RTANGLQKRLTIR
+1377 RTANGLQKKITIR

>member
-53 YGDDYIGDMFFNIPD
+53 YGDDYISDMFFNIPD

-505 TIRAIDPDA
+505 TIRDVDPDA

-552 THKENLMKKVRLA
+552 THKENLMEKVRLA

-586 SYDAE
+586 SYDTE
-591 NADRWIELLD
+591 NADRWIALLD

-675 TEKPTTEPTKA
+675 TEKPT
-686 PTVTEKPTTEPT
+686 
-698 KAPTVT
+698 
-704 VKPTAKPTKAPT
+704 AKPIKTPT
-716 VTEKPTAEPT
+716 PTAEPT
-726 KAPTVTEKPTAEP
+726 KA
-739 TKAPTVTV
+739 
-747 KPTAKPTKAPTVTEK
+747 
-762 PTAEPTKAPTV
+762 
-773 TTAPDKEIQE
+773 
-783 APSTALTIVARTST
+783 
-797 SLTVQATVAAP
+797 
-808 AGKSY
+808 
-813 EYTIDGTSWQTQ
+813 
-825 TTFTDLQPATSYT
+825 
-838 VSVRYAETDNYQ
+838 
-850 ASMISDH
+850 
-857 TLTGGTLV
+857 
-865 EDVYK
+865 
-870 IDLSKLD
+870 
-877 DTTYVDG
+877 
-884 MFSKDDAT
+884 
-892 GKSYAA
+892 
-898 SYDASSNALT
+898 
-908 LSGTDHTFELVAD
+908 
-921 NAKVK
+921 
-926 IILKKG
+926 
-932 VSAALCGV
+932 
-940 TCGNISSEDDTSLE
+940 
-954 MVRGSNT
+954 
-961 TGSIEAANVIVS
+961 
-973 GGTNNTEKIMA
+973 
-984 DTIAVKGGSLTAVA
+984 
-998 AKESNKTAL
+998 
-1007 SADTITITDGEVTAI
+1007 
-1022 GDGTGGALYA
+1022 
-1032 DSKISLIGGTLTV
+1032 
-1045 KAGPNKTEKSA
+1045 
-1056 IDVKSDESSVI
+1056 
-1067 LVGDI
+1067 
-1072 KIINQTDGAL
+1072 
-1082 GTDDLF
+1082 
-1088 SKETISTG
+1088 
-1096 GTTTK
+1096 
-1101 LVTVTFDTVDE
+1101 
-1112 VWTVTVEQG
+1112 
-1121 SDIILPNRPK
+1121 
-1131 ENLILRWYSDRDVQ
+1131 
-1145 GYAPGIIY
+1145 
-1153 TVQENTYFCAKY
+1153 
-1165 FDEAP
+1165 
-1170 VEPSSKPT
+1170 
-1178 VAPSSEPTVTP
+1178 
-1189 SSKPTVAPS
+1189 
-1198 SEPTVT
+1198 
-1204 PSSEP
+1204 
-1209 TVEPS
+1209 
-1214 EEPIATPTAEP
+1214 
-1225 TKVPEPTAAPI
+1225 PEPTAAPI
-1236 KTPTPTAEPT
+1236 KTPEPTAEPT

-1266 KAPMITPVPSD
+1266 KAPTVTEKPTAEPTAAPMITPVPSD

-1316 PVKSKLQL
+1316 PVKQKLQL

-1377 RTANGLQKRLTIR
+1377 RTANGLQKKITIR

-1419 TPKKKYASAT
+1419 TPKKKYASAK

>member
-126 TGSQLTLTYS
+126 TGSQLTLNYS

-200 GNVSTDQIAITRS
+200 GNVSADQIAITRS

-261 YDAALGGVVAYYSTE
+261 YDVALGGVVAYYSTE

-505 TIRAIDPDA
+505 TIRDIDPDA

-552 THKENLMKKVRLA
+552 THKENLMEKVRLA

-586 SYDAE
+586 SYDTE
-591 NADRWIELLD
+591 NADRWIALLD

-648 CRAHEEKENASYP
+648 CRAHEEKEYASYP
-661 AVSPSAEPTKAPTV
+661 AVSPSAK
-675 TEKPTTEPTKA
+675 PTKA

-704 VKPTAKPTKAPT
+704 VKPTA
-716 VTEKPTAEPT
+716 EPT
-726 KAPTVTEKPTAEP
+726 KAPTVTEKPTAKPIKTP
-739 TKAPTVTV
+739 T
-747 KPTAKPTKAPTVTEK
+747 
-762 PTAEPTKAPTV
+762 PTAEPTKAPEPT
-773 TTAPDKEIQE
+773 
-783 APSTALTIVARTST
+783 
-797 SLTVQATVAAP
+797 AAP
-808 AGKSY
+808 
-813 EYTIDGTSWQTQ
+813 I
-825 TTFTDLQPATSYT
+825 
-838 VSVRYAETDNYQ
+838 
-850 ASMISDH
+850 
-857 TLTGGTLV
+857 
-865 EDVYK
+865 
-870 IDLSKLD
+870 
-877 DTTYVDG
+877 
-884 MFSKDDAT
+884 
-892 GKSYAA
+892 
-898 SYDASSNALT
+898 
-908 LSGTDHTFELVAD
+908 
-921 NAKVK
+921 
-926 IILKKG
+926 
-932 VSAALCGV
+932 
-940 TCGNISSEDDTSLE
+940 
-954 MVRGSNT
+954 
-961 TGSIEAANVIVS
+961 
-973 GGTNNTEKIMA
+973 
-984 DTIAVKGGSLTAVA
+984 
-998 AKESNKTAL
+998 KTP
-1007 SADTITITDGEVTAI
+1007 E
-1022 GDGTGGALYA
+1022 
-1032 DSKISLIGGTLTV
+1032 
-1045 KAGPNKTEKSA
+1045 
-1056 IDVKSDESSVI
+1056 
-1067 LVGDI
+1067 
-1072 KIINQTDGAL
+1072 
-1082 GTDDLF
+1082 
-1088 SKETISTG
+1088 
-1096 GTTTK
+1096 
-1101 LVTVTFDTVDE
+1101 
-1112 VWTVTVEQG
+1112 
-1121 SDIILPNRPK
+1121 
-1131 ENLILRWYSDRDVQ
+1131 
-1145 GYAPGIIY
+1145 
-1153 TVQENTYFCAKY
+1153 
-1165 FDEAP
+1165 
-1170 VEPSSKPT
+1170 
-1178 VAPSSEPTVTP
+1178 
-1189 SSKPTVAPS
+1189 
-1198 SEPTVT
+1198 
-1204 PSSEP
+1204 
-1209 TVEPS
+1209 
-1214 EEPIATPTAEP
+1214 PTAEP
-1225 TKVPEPTAAPI
+1225 TKAPEPTAAPI

-1255 IKTPTPTAEPT
+1255 IKTPTPTAAPT
-1266 KAPMITPVPSD
+1266 ITSVPSD

-1377 RTANGLQKRLTIR
+1377 RTANGLQKKITIR

>member
-1 MTKKW
+1 
-6 RRVYAWVLTVAM
+6 
-18 VLSMANLPITI
+18 
-29 AKAASTQNLTV
+29 
-40 KSGATS
+40 
-46 VTIAKNE
+46 
-53 YGDDYIGDMFFNIPD
+53 
-68 ALKTKSAISSNKV
+68 
-81 TSMTV
+81 
-86 KITIKSFTQGSG
+86 
-98 AKAQAFIFAQPD
+98 
-110 ASGDWNWN
+110 
-118 QSSTAELV
+118 
-126 TGSQLTLTYS
+126 
-136 FADMDWKG
+136 
-144 GTTLGNLGVRFA
+144 
-156 NAAEGSTVSYS
+156 
-167 VDSAVI
+167 
-173 NMADSGSSATSKP
+173 
-186 SSATSKPSSTASAG
+186 
-200 GNVSTDQIAITRS
+200 
-213 VGSGT
+213 
-218 NDYYAEYSF
+218 
-227 SITNNSSETVRGI
+227 
-240 QILIPTSGSV
+240 
-250 DVGYV
+250 
-255 EGFSAV
+255 
-261 YDAALGGVVAYYSTE
+261 
-276 IAAGATVSSSS
+276 
-287 NKVGFGKQPSISVGE
+287 
-302 SNVIAVNCA
+302 
-311 GPSTGDEL
+311 
-319 NYELTGR
+319 
-326 KDVAYADTPVG
+326 
-337 RHGKLS
+337 
-343 VQKVDGYAAP
+343 
-353 IMVDQNGVPTQLRG
+353 MVDQNGVPTQLRG

-402 PRDVGSV
+402 PRDGGSV

-529 VAAKPMKALG
+529 VAAKPMKDLG
-539 YENIMYT
+539 YKNIMYT

-552 THKENLMKKVRLA
+552 THKENLMEKVRLA

-591 NADRWIELLD
+591 NADRWIALLD

-661 AVSPSAEPTKAPTV
+661 VVSPSAEPTNKPTV
-675 TEKPTTEPTKA
+675 TEK
-686 PTVTEKPTTEPT
+686 
-698 KAPTVT
+698 
-704 VKPTAKPTKAPT
+704 
-716 VTEKPTAEPT
+716 PT

-747 KPTAKPTKAPTVTEK
+747 KPTAEPTKAPTVTEK
-762 PTAEPTKAPTV
+762 PTTEPTNKPTV

-825 TTFTDLQPATSYT
+825 TTFTGLQPATSYT

-898 SYDASSNALT
+898 SYDASSNELT

-973 GGTNNTEKIMA
+973 GGTNNTEQIMA

-1165 FDEAP
+1165 FDKAP

-1178 VAPSSEPTVTP
+1178 VA
-1189 SSKPTVAPS
+1189 
-1198 SEPTVT
+1198 

-1225 TKVPEPTAAPI
+1225 TK
-1236 KTPTPTAEPT
+1236 
-1246 KAPEPTAAP
+1246 APEPTA
-1255 IKTPTPTAEPT
+1255 
-1266 KAPMITPVPSD
+1266 APMITPVPSD

-1316 PVKSKLQL
+1316 PVKQKLQL

-1377 RTANGLQKRLTIR
+1377 RTANGLQKKITIR

>member
-200 GNVSTDQIAITRS
+200 GNVSADQIAITRS

-505 TIRAIDPDA
+505 TIRDIDPDA

-552 THKENLMKKVRLA
+552 THKENLMEKVRLA

-586 SYDAE
+586 SYDTE
-591 NADRWIELLD
+591 NADRWIALLD

-675 TEKPTTEPTKA
+675 TEKPTAEPTKA
-686 PTVTEKPTTEPT
+686 PTVTVKPTAEPT
-698 KAPTVT
+698 KTPTVT

-726 KAPTVTEKPTAEP
+726 KAPTPTAEP
-739 TKAPTVTV
+739 TKA
-747 KPTAKPTKAPTVTEK
+747 
-762 PTAEPTKAPTV
+762 
-773 TTAPDKEIQE
+773 
-783 APSTALTIVARTST
+783 
-797 SLTVQATVAAP
+797 
-808 AGKSY
+808 
-813 EYTIDGTSWQTQ
+813 
-825 TTFTDLQPATSYT
+825 
-838 VSVRYAETDNYQ
+838 
-850 ASMISDH
+850 
-857 TLTGGTLV
+857 
-865 EDVYK
+865 
-870 IDLSKLD
+870 
-877 DTTYVDG
+877 
-884 MFSKDDAT
+884 
-892 GKSYAA
+892 
-898 SYDASSNALT
+898 
-908 LSGTDHTFELVAD
+908 
-921 NAKVK
+921 
-926 IILKKG
+926 
-932 VSAALCGV
+932 
-940 TCGNISSEDDTSLE
+940 
-954 MVRGSNT
+954 
-961 TGSIEAANVIVS
+961 
-973 GGTNNTEKIMA
+973 
-984 DTIAVKGGSLTAVA
+984 
-998 AKESNKTAL
+998 
-1007 SADTITITDGEVTAI
+1007 
-1022 GDGTGGALYA
+1022 
-1032 DSKISLIGGTLTV
+1032 
-1045 KAGPNKTEKSA
+1045 
-1056 IDVKSDESSVI
+1056 
-1067 LVGDI
+1067 
-1072 KIINQTDGAL
+1072 
-1082 GTDDLF
+1082 
-1088 SKETISTG
+1088 
-1096 GTTTK
+1096 
-1101 LVTVTFDTVDE
+1101 
-1112 VWTVTVEQG
+1112 
-1121 SDIILPNRPK
+1121 
-1131 ENLILRWYSDRDVQ
+1131 
-1145 GYAPGIIY
+1145 
-1153 TVQENTYFCAKY
+1153 
-1165 FDEAP
+1165 
-1170 VEPSSKPT
+1170 
-1178 VAPSSEPTVTP
+1178 
-1189 SSKPTVAPS
+1189 
-1198 SEPTVT
+1198 
-1204 PSSEP
+1204 
-1209 TVEPS
+1209 
-1214 EEPIATPTAEP
+1214 
-1225 TKVPEPTAAPI
+1225 PEPTAAPI
-1236 KTPTPTAEPT
+1236 KTPEPTAEPT

-1255 IKTPTPTAEPT
+1255 IKTPTPTAAPT
-1266 KAPMITPVPSD
+1266 ITSVPSD

-1377 RTANGLQKRLTIR
+1377 RTANGLQKKITIR

-1429 VFWVSGNTKIA
+1429 VFWVSSNTKIA